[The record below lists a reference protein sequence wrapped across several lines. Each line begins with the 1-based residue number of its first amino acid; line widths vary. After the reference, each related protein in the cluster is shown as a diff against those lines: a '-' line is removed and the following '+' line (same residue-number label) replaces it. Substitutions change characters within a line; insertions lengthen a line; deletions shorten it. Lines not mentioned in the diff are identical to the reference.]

1 MAMNNRV
8 LSIEIGNSFTK
19 ICEMDYKVKKP
30 KVYKVLTVETPEGIV
45 VDGMLQPTQEYA
57 DRMVNAL
64 GTNGI
69 RTKKVIF
76 TISSTRVA
84 SREVQIPN
92 VKASKIEALVK
103 TNANEY
109 FPVDLT
115 QYEIG
120 HYLAG
125 GLTENGKLRVMAL
138 AVPKA
143 LLDSYYQLAQMCSWE
158 VECFDYS
165 SNSLYQILRDEKS
178 EKVTMVIKIDE
189 NSTIVTVLS
198 AGKVLLQRTVAYGVQ
213 DAIDT
218 MIASGA
224 YAVNDPMSAV
234 ERFQKK
240 TCLNRVLHPGDKVW
254 EENAGRWED
263 EDAGNVEVTEA
274 RQKITASLEPLI
286 VGVSRVIDF
295 YDSRN
300 SENPIEKSYVTGL
313 GGSFSGMSK
322 LFTNCLER
330 KVHTLSEMDD
340 KIGMSKAIRS
350 TRPAAYISCLGAVL
364 APVGLIDK
372 STQKSKGLTVVS
384 GTNYTFV
391 SVAVLVLGVILSI
404 AMAATS
410 VTRYLGNVA
419 QNVYLQNRVQELQP
433 AQAVYNDYLAAEAQY
448 DKYTYLYAYTQTP
461 NENLVE
467 FINELEQI
475 LPDSFYTNSFSSD
488 QTGISMSVTVEG
500 KAAAARTILNIRNMQ
515 SIDDVEI
522 SNITDSKDETGTSIV
537 TFSITGSYKVLGVIL
552 SIAMAATSVT
562 RYLGN
567 VAQNVYLQ
575 NRVQELQPAQ
585 AVYNDYLAAEAQYD
599 KYTYLYAYT
608 QTPNEN
614 LVEFINELE
623 QILPDSFYTNSFS
636 SDQTGIS
643 MSVTVEGKAA
653 AARTILNIRNMQSID
668 DVEISNITDSKD
680 ETGTSIV
687 TFSITGSYKELTDE
701 TEESGEAQADTQ
713 TAQ

>member
-19 ICEMDYKVKKP
+19 ICEIDYKVKKP
-30 KVYKVLTVETPEGIV
+30 KVYKVLTVETPEGVV

-57 DRMVNAL
+57 DHLVNAL

-103 TNANEY
+103 TNANDY

-125 GLTENGKLRVMAL
+125 GLTEEGKLRVMAL

-143 LLDSYYQLAQMCSWE
+143 LLDSYYQLAQMCGWE

-178 EKVTMVIKIDE
+178 EKVTMMIKIDE

-213 DAIDT
+213 DAIET

-240 TCLNRVLHPGDKVW
+240 TCLNRVLHQGDKVW

-263 EDAGNVEVTEA
+263 EDAGNVEVTAA

-300 SENPIEKSYVTGL
+300 GDTPIERTYVTGL

-330 KVHTLSEMDD
+330 KVHTLSDMDD

-372 STQKSKGLTVVS
+372 SQQKAKGMTVVS

-404 AMAATS
+404 AMAVTS
-410 VTRYLGNVA
+410 LTRYFGTVAENVA
-419 QNVYLQNRVQELQP
+419 LQARVEELQP
-433 AQAVYNDYLAAEAQY
+433 AQAVYNEYLSAAAQY
-448 DKYTYLYAYTQTP
+448 DKYKYLYEYTENP

-475 LPDSFYTNSFSSD
+475 LPSSFWTNSFSSD
-488 QTGISMSVTVEG
+488 MEGISMSVTVEG
-500 KAAAARTILNIRNMQ
+500 KAAAARTILNIRNME
-515 SIDDVEI
+515 SIEDVQI
-522 SNITDSKDETGTSIV
+522 SNITDTQNELGESAV
-537 TFSITGSYKVLGVIL
+537 TFSITG
-552 SIAMAATSVT
+552 
-562 RYLGN
+562 
-567 VAQNVYLQ
+567 
-575 NRVQELQPAQ
+575 
-585 AVYNDYLAAEAQYD
+585 
-599 KYTYLYAYT
+599 TYADIHADT
-608 QTPNEN
+608 EETE
-614 LVEFINELE
+614 
-623 QILPDSFYTNSFS
+623 S
-636 SDQTGIS
+636 TGD
-643 MSVTVEGKAA
+643 T
-653 AARTILNIRNMQSID
+653 
-668 DVEISNITDSKD
+668 
-680 ETGTSIV
+680 TGT
-687 TFSITGSYKELTDE
+687 
-701 TEESGEAQADTQ
+701 

>member
-19 ICEMDYKVKKP
+19 ICEIDYKVKKP
-30 KVYKVLTVETPEGIV
+30 KVYKVLTVETPEGVV

-57 DRMVNAL
+57 DHLVNAL

-69 RTKKVIF
+69 HTRRVIF

-92 VKASKIEALVK
+92 VKANKIEALVK
-103 TNANEY
+103 TNANDY

-125 GLTENGKLRVMAL
+125 GLTEEGKLRVMAL

-143 LLDSYYQLAQMCSWE
+143 LLDSYYQLAQMCGWE

-178 EKVTMVIKIDE
+178 EKVTMMIKIDE

-213 DAIDT
+213 DAIET

-240 TCLNRVLHPGDKVW
+240 TCLNRVLHQGDKLW

-263 EDAGNVEVTEA
+263 EDAGNVEVTAA
-274 RQKITASLEPLI
+274 RQKITSSLEPLI

-300 SENPIEKSYVTGL
+300 SNTPIERTYVTGL

-330 KVHTLSEMDD
+330 KVHTLSDMDD

-372 STQKSKGLTVVS
+372 SQQKGKGMTVVS

-404 AMAATS
+404 AMAVTS
-410 VTRYLGNVA
+410 LTRYFGTVAENVA
-419 QNVYLQNRVQELQP
+419 LQARVEELQP
-433 AQAVYNDYLAAEAQY
+433 AQTVYNEYLSAAAQY
-448 DKYTYLYAYTQTP
+448 DKYKYLYEYTENP

-475 LPDSFYTNSFSSD
+475 LPDSFYTDSFSSD
-488 QTGISMSVTVEG
+488 QTGISMTVNVEG
-500 KAAAARTILNIRNMQ
+500 KAAAARTILNIRNME
-515 SIDDVEI
+515 SIEDVQI
-522 SNITDSKDETGTSIV
+522 SNITDNQDEMGGSWVMFSMTGTYRELSDEIEETG
-537 TFSITGSYKVLGVIL
+537 
-552 SIAMAATSVT
+552 
-562 RYLGN
+562 
-567 VAQNVYLQ
+567 
-575 NRVQELQPAQ
+575 E
-585 AVYNDYLAAEAQYD
+585 
-599 KYTYLYAYT
+599 
-608 QTPNEN
+608 
-614 LVEFINELE
+614 
-623 QILPDSFYTNSFS
+623 
-636 SDQTGIS
+636 
-643 MSVTVEGKAA
+643 TVES
-653 AARTILNIRNMQSID
+653 TQS
-668 DVEISNITDSKD
+668 V
-680 ETGTSIV
+680 
-687 TFSITGSYKELTDE
+687 
-701 TEESGEAQADTQ
+701 Q
-713 TAQ
+713 

>member
-1 MAMNNRV
+1 MNNRV

-19 ICEMDYKVKKP
+19 ICEIDYKVKKP
-30 KVYKVLTVETPEGIV
+30 KVYKVLTVETPEGVV

-57 DRMVNAL
+57 DHLVNAL

-69 RTKKVIF
+69 RTKKVLF

-92 VKASKIEALVK
+92 VKANKIEALVK
-103 TNANEY
+103 TNANDY

-125 GLTENGKLRVMAL
+125 GLTEEGKLRVMAL

-143 LLDSYYQLAQMCSWE
+143 LLNSYYQLAQMCGWE

-178 EKVTMVIKIDE
+178 EKVTMMIKIDE

-213 DAIDT
+213 DAIET

-240 TCLNRVLHPGDKVW
+240 TCLNRVLHQGDKVW

-263 EDAGNVEVTEA
+263 EDAGNVEVTAA

-300 SENPIEKSYVTGL
+300 GDTPIERTYVTGL

-330 KVHTLSEMDD
+330 KVHTLSDMED

-372 STQKSKGLTVVS
+372 SQQKAKGMTVVS

-404 AMAATS
+404 AMAVTS
-410 VTRYLGNVA
+410 LTRYFGTVAENVA
-419 QNVYLQNRVQELQP
+419 LQARVEELQP
-433 AQAVYNDYLAAEAQY
+433 AQAVYNDYLATAAQY
-448 DKYTYLYAYTQTP
+448 DKYQYLYEYTENP

-475 LPDSFYTNSFSSD
+475 LPSSFWTNSFSSD
-488 QTGISMSVTVEG
+488 QEGISMSVTVTG
-500 KAAAARTILNIRNMQ
+500 KEAAARTILNIRNMQ
-515 SIDDVEI
+515 SIEDVQI
-522 SNITDSKDETGTSIV
+522 SNITDTQNELGESAV
-537 TFSITGSYKVLGVIL
+537 TFSITGTYADIHADSEEAENTGD
-552 SIAMAATSVT
+552 AA
-562 RYLGN
+562 
-567 VAQNVYLQ
+567 
-575 NRVQELQPAQ
+575 
-585 AVYNDYLAAEAQYD
+585 
-599 KYTYLYAYT
+599 
-608 QTPNEN
+608 
-614 LVEFINELE
+614 
-623 QILPDSFYTNSFS
+623 
-636 SDQTGIS
+636 
-643 MSVTVEGKAA
+643 
-653 AARTILNIRNMQSID
+653 
-668 DVEISNITDSKD
+668 
-680 ETGTSIV
+680 GT
-687 TFSITGSYKELTDE
+687 
-701 TEESGEAQADTQ
+701 

>member
-8 LSIEIGNSFTK
+8 LSIEISNSFTK
-19 ICEMDYKVKKP
+19 ICEIDYKVKKP
-30 KVYKVLTVETPEGIV
+30 KVYKVLTVETPEGVV

-57 DRMVNAL
+57 DHLVNAL

-69 RTKKVIF
+69 HTKRVIF

-92 VKASKIEALVK
+92 VKANKIEALVK
-103 TNANEY
+103 TNANDY

-125 GLTENGKLRVMAL
+125 GLTEEGKLRVMAL

-143 LLDSYYQLAQMCSWE
+143 LLDSYYQLAQMCGWE

-165 SNSLYQILRDEKS
+165 SNSLYQILRDEKT
-178 EKVTMVIKIDE
+178 ETVTMMIKIDE

-213 DAIDT
+213 DAIET

-240 TCLNRVLHPGDKVW
+240 TCLNRVLHQGDKLW

-263 EDAGNVEVTEA
+263 EDAGNVEVTAA
-274 RQKITASLEPLI
+274 RQKITSSLEPLI

-300 SENPIEKSYVTGL
+300 GDNPIQKTFVTGL

-330 KVHTLSEMDD
+330 KVHTLSDMED

-372 STQKSKGLTVVS
+372 SQQKAKGMTVVS

-404 AMAATS
+404 AMAVTS
-410 VTRYLGNVA
+410 LTRYFGTVAENVA
-419 QNVYLQNRVQELQP
+419 LQERVEELQP
-433 AQAVYNDYLAAEAQY
+433 AQTVYNEYLSAAAQY
-448 DKYTYLYAYTQTP
+448 DKYKYLYEYTENP

-475 LPDSFYTNSFSSD
+475 LPDSFYTDSFSSD
-488 QTGISMSVTVEG
+488 QTGISMTVNVEG
-500 KAAAARTILNIRNMQ
+500 KAAAARTILNIRNME
-515 SIDDVEI
+515 SIEDVQI
-522 SNITDSKDETGTSIV
+522 SNITDNQDEMGGSWVMFSMTGT
-537 TFSITGSYKVLGVIL
+537 YREL
-552 SIAMAATSVT
+552 S
-562 RYLGN
+562 
-567 VAQNVYLQ
+567 
-575 NRVQELQPAQ
+575 
-585 AVYNDYLAAEAQYD
+585 
-599 KYTYLYAYT
+599 
-608 QTPNEN
+608 
-614 LVEFINELE
+614 
-623 QILPDSFYTNSFS
+623 
-636 SDQTGIS
+636 
-643 MSVTVEGKAA
+643 
-653 AARTILNIRNMQSID
+653 
-668 DVEISNITDSKD
+668 
-680 ETGTSIV
+680 
-687 TFSITGSYKELTDE
+687 DE
-701 TEESGEAQADTQ
+701 TEETGETVESTQ
-713 TAQ
+713 SVQ

>member
-1 MAMNNRV
+1 MNNRV

-19 ICEMDYKVKKP
+19 ICEIDYKVKKP

-57 DRMVNAL
+57 DQLVNAL

-69 RTKKVIF
+69 HTRRVIF

-92 VKASKIEALVK
+92 VKANKIEALVK
-103 TNANEY
+103 TNANDY

-125 GLTENGKLRVMAL
+125 GLTEDGKLRVMAL

-143 LLDSYYQLAQMCSWE
+143 LLNSYYQLAQMCGWE

-165 SNSLYQILRDEKS
+165 SNSLYQILRDEKT
-178 EKVTMVIKIDE
+178 ETVTMMIKIDE
-189 NSTIVTVLS
+189 NNTIVTVLS

-213 DAIDT
+213 DAIET
-218 MIASGA
+218 MIASGV

-240 TCLNRVLHPGDKVW
+240 TCLNRVLHQGDKLW

-263 EDAGNVEVTEA
+263 EDAGNVEVTAA
-274 RQKITASLEPLI
+274 RQKITSSLEPLI

-300 SENPIEKSYVTGL
+300 GDNPIQKTFVTGL

-330 KVHTLSEMDD
+330 KVHTLSDMED

-372 STQKSKGLTVVS
+372 SQQKAKGMTVVS

-404 AMAATS
+404 AMAVTS
-410 VTRYLGNVA
+410 LTRYFGTVAENVA
-419 QNVYLQNRVQELQP
+419 LQARVEELQP
-433 AQAVYNDYLAAEAQY
+433 AQAVYNEYLSTAAQY
-448 DKYTYLYAYTQTP
+448 DKYKYLYEYTENP

-475 LPDSFYTNSFSSD
+475 LPDSFYTDSFSSD
-488 QTGISMSVTVEG
+488 QTGISMTVNVEG
-500 KAAAARTILNIRNMQ
+500 KAAAARTILNIRNME
-515 SIDDVEI
+515 SIEDVQI
-522 SNITDSKDETGTSIV
+522 SNITDNQDEMGGSWVMFSMTGT
-537 TFSITGSYKVLGVIL
+537 YREL
-552 SIAMAATSVT
+552 S
-562 RYLGN
+562 
-567 VAQNVYLQ
+567 
-575 NRVQELQPAQ
+575 
-585 AVYNDYLAAEAQYD
+585 
-599 KYTYLYAYT
+599 
-608 QTPNEN
+608 
-614 LVEFINELE
+614 
-623 QILPDSFYTNSFS
+623 
-636 SDQTGIS
+636 
-643 MSVTVEGKAA
+643 
-653 AARTILNIRNMQSID
+653 
-668 DVEISNITDSKD
+668 
-680 ETGTSIV
+680 
-687 TFSITGSYKELTDE
+687 DE
-701 TEESGEAQADTQ
+701 TEETGETVESTQ
-713 TAQ
+713 SVQ

>member
-19 ICEMDYKVKKP
+19 ICEIDYKVKKP
-30 KVYKVLTVETPEGIV
+30 KVYKVLTVETPEGVV

-57 DRMVNAL
+57 DHLVNAL

-69 RTKKVIF
+69 RTKRVIF

-103 TNANEY
+103 TNANDY

-125 GLTENGKLRVMAL
+125 GLTEEGKLRVMAL

-143 LLDSYYQLAQMCSWE
+143 LLDSYYQLAQMCGWE

-178 EKVTMVIKIDE
+178 EKVTMMIKIDE

-213 DAIDT
+213 DAIET

-240 TCLNRVLHPGDKVW
+240 TCLNRVLHQGDKLW

-263 EDAGNVEVTEA
+263 EDAGNVEVTAA
-274 RQKITASLEPLI
+274 RQKITSSLEPLI

-300 SENPIEKSYVTGL
+300 SNTPIERTYVTGL

-330 KVHTLSEMDD
+330 KVHTLSDMDD

-372 STQKSKGLTVVS
+372 SQQKAKGMTVVS

-404 AMAATS
+404 AMAVTS
-410 VTRYLGNVA
+410 MTRYFGTVAENVA
-419 QNVYLQNRVQELQP
+419 LQARVEELQP
-433 AQAVYNDYLAAEAQY
+433 AQTVYNEYLSTAAQY
-448 DKYTYLYAYTQTP
+448 DKYKYLYEYTENP

-475 LPDSFYTNSFSSD
+475 LPSSFWTNSFSSD
-488 QTGISMSVTVEG
+488 MEGISMSVTVEG
-500 KAAAARTILNIRNMQ
+500 KAAAARTILNIRNME
-515 SIDDVEI
+515 SIEDVQI
-522 SNITDSKDETGTSIV
+522 SNITDTQNELGESAV
-537 TFSITGSYKVLGVIL
+537 TFSITG
-552 SIAMAATSVT
+552 
-562 RYLGN
+562 
-567 VAQNVYLQ
+567 
-575 NRVQELQPAQ
+575 
-585 AVYNDYLAAEAQYD
+585 
-599 KYTYLYAYT
+599 TYADIHADT
-608 QTPNEN
+608 EETE
-614 LVEFINELE
+614 
-623 QILPDSFYTNSFS
+623 S
-636 SDQTGIS
+636 TGD
-643 MSVTVEGKAA
+643 T
-653 AARTILNIRNMQSID
+653 
-668 DVEISNITDSKD
+668 
-680 ETGTSIV
+680 TGT
-687 TFSITGSYKELTDE
+687 
-701 TEESGEAQADTQ
+701 

>member
-19 ICEMDYKVKKP
+19 ICEIDYKVKKP
-30 KVYKVLTVETPEGIV
+30 KVYKVLTVETPEGVV

-57 DRMVNAL
+57 DHLVNAL

-92 VKASKIEALVK
+92 VKANKIEALVK
-103 TNANEY
+103 TNANDY

-125 GLTENGKLRVMAL
+125 GLTEDGKLRVMAL

-143 LLDSYYQLAQMCSWE
+143 LLNSYYQLAQMCGWE

-178 EKVTMVIKIDE
+178 EKVTMMIKIDE
-189 NSTIVTVLS
+189 NNTIVTVLS

-213 DAIDT
+213 DAIET

-240 TCLNRVLHPGDKVW
+240 TCLNRVLHPGDKLW

-263 EDAGNVEVTEA
+263 EDAGNVEVTAA
-274 RQKITASLEPLI
+274 RQKITSTLEPLI
-286 VGVSRVIDF
+286 VGVNRVIDF

-300 SENPIEKSYVTGL
+300 GDTPIERTYVTGL

-330 KVHTLSEMDD
+330 KVHTLSDMDD

-372 STQKSKGLTVVS
+372 NQQKAKGMTVVS

-404 AMAATS
+404 AMAVTS
-410 VTRYLGNVA
+410 LTRYFGTVAENVA
-419 QNVYLQNRVQELQP
+419 LQARVEELQP
-433 AQAVYNDYLAAEAQY
+433 AQTVYNEYLSAAAQY
-448 DKYTYLYAYTQTP
+448 DKYKYLYEYTENP

-475 LPDSFYTNSFSSD
+475 LPSSFWTNSFSSD
-488 QTGISMSVTVEG
+488 MEGISMSVTVEG
-500 KAAAARTILNIRNMQ
+500 KAAAARTILNIRNME
-515 SIDDVEI
+515 SIEDVQI
-522 SNITDSKDETGTSIV
+522 SNITDTQNELGESAV
-537 TFSITGSYKVLGVIL
+537 TFSITG
-552 SIAMAATSVT
+552 
-562 RYLGN
+562 
-567 VAQNVYLQ
+567 
-575 NRVQELQPAQ
+575 
-585 AVYNDYLAAEAQYD
+585 
-599 KYTYLYAYT
+599 TYADIHADT
-608 QTPNEN
+608 EETE
-614 LVEFINELE
+614 
-623 QILPDSFYTNSFS
+623 S
-636 SDQTGIS
+636 TGD
-643 MSVTVEGKAA
+643 T
-653 AARTILNIRNMQSID
+653 
-668 DVEISNITDSKD
+668 
-680 ETGTSIV
+680 TGT
-687 TFSITGSYKELTDE
+687 
-701 TEESGEAQADTQ
+701 

>member
-1 MAMNNRV
+1 MNNRV

-19 ICEMDYKVKKP
+19 ICEIDYKVKKP
-30 KVYKVLTVETPEGIV
+30 KVYKVLTVETPEGVV

-57 DRMVNAL
+57 DHLVNAL

-69 RTKKVIF
+69 RTKRVIF

-92 VKASKIEALVK
+92 VKANKIEALVK
-103 TNANEY
+103 TNANDY

-125 GLTENGKLRVMAL
+125 GLTEEGKLRVMAL

-143 LLDSYYQLAQMCSWE
+143 LLDSYYQLAQMCGWE

-178 EKVTMVIKIDE
+178 EKVTMMIKIDE

-213 DAIDT
+213 DAIET

-240 TCLNRVLHPGDKVW
+240 TCLNRVLHQGDKLW

-263 EDAGNVEVTEA
+263 EDAGNVEVTAA
-274 RQKITASLEPLI
+274 RQKITSSLEPLI

-300 SENPIEKSYVTGL
+300 SNTPIERTYVTGL

-372 STQKSKGLTVVS
+372 SQQKGKGMTVVS

-404 AMAATS
+404 AMAVTS
-410 VTRYLGNVA
+410 LTRYFGTVAENVA
-419 QNVYLQNRVQELQP
+419 LQARVEELQP
-433 AQAVYNDYLAAEAQY
+433 AQAVYNDYLATAAQY
-448 DKYTYLYAYTQTP
+448 DKYQYLYEYTENP

-475 LPDSFYTNSFSSD
+475 LPSSFWTNSFSSD
-488 QTGISMSVTVEG
+488 MEGISMSVTVEG
-500 KAAAARTILNIRNMQ
+500 KAAAARTILNIRNME
-515 SIDDVEI
+515 SIEDVQI
-522 SNITDSKDETGTSIV
+522 SNITDAQNELGESAV
-537 TFSITGSYKVLGVIL
+537 TFSITGTYADIHADSEEAENTGD
-552 SIAMAATSVT
+552 AA
-562 RYLGN
+562 
-567 VAQNVYLQ
+567 
-575 NRVQELQPAQ
+575 
-585 AVYNDYLAAEAQYD
+585 
-599 KYTYLYAYT
+599 
-608 QTPNEN
+608 
-614 LVEFINELE
+614 
-623 QILPDSFYTNSFS
+623 
-636 SDQTGIS
+636 
-643 MSVTVEGKAA
+643 
-653 AARTILNIRNMQSID
+653 
-668 DVEISNITDSKD
+668 
-680 ETGTSIV
+680 GT
-687 TFSITGSYKELTDE
+687 
-701 TEESGEAQADTQ
+701 

>member
-19 ICEMDYKVKKP
+19 ICEIDYKVKKP
-30 KVYKVLTVETPEGIV
+30 KVYKVLTVETPEGVV

-57 DRMVNAL
+57 DHLVNAL

-69 RTKKVIF
+69 RTKRVIF

-92 VKASKIEALVK
+92 VKANKIEALVK
-103 TNANEY
+103 TNANDY

-125 GLTENGKLRVMAL
+125 GLTEEGKLRVMAL

-143 LLDSYYQLAQMCSWE
+143 LLNSYYQLAQMCGWE

-178 EKVTMVIKIDE
+178 EKVTMMIKIDE

-213 DAIDT
+213 DAIET

-240 TCLNRVLHPGDKVW
+240 TCLNRVLHPGDKLW

-263 EDAGNVEVTEA
+263 EDAGNAEVTAA
-274 RQKITASLEPLI
+274 RQKITSSLEPLI

-300 SENPIEKSYVTGL
+300 SDTPIERTYVTGL

-330 KVHTLSEMDD
+330 KVHTLSDMDD

-372 STQKSKGLTVVS
+372 STQKAKGLTVVS

-404 AMAATS
+404 AMAVTS
-410 VTRYLGNVA
+410 MTRYFGTVAENVA
-419 QNVYLQNRVQELQP
+419 LQARVEELQP
-433 AQAVYNDYLAAEAQY
+433 AQTVYNEYLSAAAQY
-448 DKYTYLYAYTQTP
+448 DKYKYLYEYTENP

-475 LPDSFYTNSFSSD
+475 LPSSFWTNSFSSD
-488 QTGISMSVTVEG
+488 MEGISMSVTVEG
-500 KAAAARTILNIRNMQ
+500 KAAAARTILNIRNME
-515 SIDDVEI
+515 SIEDVQI
-522 SNITDSKDETGTSIV
+522 SNITDAQNELGESAV
-537 TFSITGSYKVLGVIL
+537 TFSITGTYADIHADSEEAENTGD
-552 SIAMAATSVT
+552 AA
-562 RYLGN
+562 
-567 VAQNVYLQ
+567 
-575 NRVQELQPAQ
+575 
-585 AVYNDYLAAEAQYD
+585 
-599 KYTYLYAYT
+599 
-608 QTPNEN
+608 
-614 LVEFINELE
+614 
-623 QILPDSFYTNSFS
+623 
-636 SDQTGIS
+636 
-643 MSVTVEGKAA
+643 
-653 AARTILNIRNMQSID
+653 
-668 DVEISNITDSKD
+668 
-680 ETGTSIV
+680 GT
-687 TFSITGSYKELTDE
+687 
-701 TEESGEAQADTQ
+701 

>member
-19 ICEMDYKVKKP
+19 ICEIDYKVKKP
-30 KVYKVLTVETPEGIV
+30 KVYKVLTVETPEGVV

-57 DRMVNAL
+57 DHLVNAL

-69 RTKKVIF
+69 HTRRVIF

-103 TNANEY
+103 TNANDY

-125 GLTENGKLRVMAL
+125 GLTEEGKLRVMAL

-143 LLDSYYQLAQMCSWE
+143 LLNSYYQLAQMCGWE

-178 EKVTMVIKIDE
+178 EKVTMMIKIDE

-213 DAIDT
+213 DAIET

-240 TCLNRVLHPGDKVW
+240 TCLNRVLHQGDKLW

-263 EDAGNVEVTEA
+263 EDAGNVEVTAA

-300 SENPIEKSYVTGL
+300 SDTPIERTYVTGL

-330 KVHTLSEMDD
+330 KVHTLSDMDD

-372 STQKSKGLTVVS
+372 STQKAKGLTVVS

-404 AMAATS
+404 AMAVTS
-410 VTRYLGNVA
+410 LTRYFGTVAENVA
-419 QNVYLQNRVQELQP
+419 LQARVEELQP
-433 AQAVYNDYLAAEAQY
+433 AQTVYNEYLSAAAQY
-448 DKYTYLYAYTQTP
+448 DKYKYLYEYTENP

-475 LPDSFYTNSFSSD
+475 LPDSFYTDSFSSD
-488 QTGISMSVTVEG
+488 QTGISMTVNVEG
-500 KAAAARTILNIRNMQ
+500 KAAAARTILNIRNME
-515 SIDDVEI
+515 SIEDVQI
-522 SNITDSKDETGTSIV
+522 SNITDNQDEMGGSWVMFSMTGT
-537 TFSITGSYKVLGVIL
+537 YREL
-552 SIAMAATSVT
+552 S
-562 RYLGN
+562 
-567 VAQNVYLQ
+567 
-575 NRVQELQPAQ
+575 
-585 AVYNDYLAAEAQYD
+585 
-599 KYTYLYAYT
+599 
-608 QTPNEN
+608 
-614 LVEFINELE
+614 
-623 QILPDSFYTNSFS
+623 
-636 SDQTGIS
+636 
-643 MSVTVEGKAA
+643 
-653 AARTILNIRNMQSID
+653 
-668 DVEISNITDSKD
+668 
-680 ETGTSIV
+680 
-687 TFSITGSYKELTDE
+687 DE
-701 TEESGEAQADTQ
+701 TEETGETVESTQ
-713 TAQ
+713 SVQ

>member
-1 MAMNNRV
+1 MNNRV
-8 LSIEIGNSFTK
+8 LSIEISNSFTK
-19 ICEMDYKVKKP
+19 ICEIDYKVKKP
-30 KVYKVLTVETPEGIV
+30 KVYKVLTVETPEGVV

-57 DRMVNAL
+57 DHLVNAL

-69 RTKKVIF
+69 HTKRVIF

-92 VKASKIEALVK
+92 VKANKIEALVK
-103 TNANEY
+103 ANANDY

-125 GLTENGKLRVMAL
+125 GLTEEGKLRVMAL

-143 LLDSYYQLAQMCSWE
+143 LLNSYYQLAQMCGWE

-178 EKVTMVIKIDE
+178 EKVTMMIKIDE

-213 DAIDT
+213 DAIET

-240 TCLNRVLHPGDKVW
+240 TCLNRVLHQGDKVW

-263 EDAGNVEVTEA
+263 EDAGNVEVTAA

-300 SENPIEKSYVTGL
+300 GDTPIERTYVTGL

-330 KVHTLSEMDD
+330 KVHTLSDMED

-372 STQKSKGLTVVS
+372 SQQKTKGMTVVS

-404 AMAATS
+404 AMAVTS
-410 VTRYLGNVA
+410 LTRYFGTVAENVA
-419 QNVYLQNRVQELQP
+419 LQARVEELQP
-433 AQAVYNDYLAAEAQY
+433 AQTVYNEYLSTAAQY
-448 DKYTYLYAYTQTP
+448 DKNKYLYEYTENP

-475 LPDSFYTNSFSSD
+475 LPSSFWTNSFSSD
-488 QTGISMSVTVEG
+488 MEGISMSVTVEG
-500 KAAAARTILNIRNMQ
+500 KAAAARTILNIRNME
-515 SIDDVEI
+515 SIEDVQI
-522 SNITDSKDETGTSIV
+522 SNITDTQNELGESAV
-537 TFSITGSYKVLGVIL
+537 TFSITG
-552 SIAMAATSVT
+552 
-562 RYLGN
+562 
-567 VAQNVYLQ
+567 
-575 NRVQELQPAQ
+575 
-585 AVYNDYLAAEAQYD
+585 
-599 KYTYLYAYT
+599 TYADIHADT
-608 QTPNEN
+608 EETE
-614 LVEFINELE
+614 
-623 QILPDSFYTNSFS
+623 S
-636 SDQTGIS
+636 TGD
-643 MSVTVEGKAA
+643 T
-653 AARTILNIRNMQSID
+653 
-668 DVEISNITDSKD
+668 
-680 ETGTSIV
+680 TGT
-687 TFSITGSYKELTDE
+687 
-701 TEESGEAQADTQ
+701 

>member
-1 MAMNNRV
+1 MNNRV

-19 ICEMDYKVKKP
+19 ICEIDYKVKKP
-30 KVYKVLTVETPEGIV
+30 KVYKVLTVETPEGVV

-57 DRMVNAL
+57 DHLVNAL

-69 RTKKVIF
+69 RTKRVIF

-92 VKASKIEALVK
+92 VKANKIEALVK
-103 TNANEY
+103 TNANDY

-125 GLTENGKLRVMAL
+125 GLTEEGKLRVMAL

-143 LLDSYYQLAQMCSWE
+143 LLNSYYQLAQMCGWE

-178 EKVTMVIKIDE
+178 EKVTMMIKIDE

-213 DAIDT
+213 DAIET

-240 TCLNRVLHPGDKVW
+240 TCLNRVLHPGDKLW

-263 EDAGNVEVTEA
+263 EDAGNAEVTAA
-274 RQKITASLEPLI
+274 RQKITSSLEPLI

-300 SENPIEKSYVTGL
+300 SDTPIERTYVTGL

-330 KVHTLSEMDD
+330 KVHTLSDMDD

-372 STQKSKGLTVVS
+372 STQKAKGLTVVS

-404 AMAATS
+404 AMAVTS
-410 VTRYLGNVA
+410 MTRYFGTVAENVT
-419 QNVYLQNRVQELQP
+419 LQARVEELQP
-433 AQAVYNDYLAAEAQY
+433 AQTVYNEYLSTAAQY
-448 DKYTYLYAYTQTP
+448 DKYKYLYEYTENP

-475 LPDSFYTNSFSSD
+475 LPSSFWTNSFSSD
-488 QTGISMSVTVEG
+488 MEGISMSVTVEG
-500 KAAAARTILNIRNMQ
+500 KAAAARTILNIRNME
-515 SIDDVEI
+515 SIEDVQI
-522 SNITDSKDETGTSIV
+522 SNITDTQNELGESAV
-537 TFSITGSYKVLGVIL
+537 TFSITG
-552 SIAMAATSVT
+552 
-562 RYLGN
+562 
-567 VAQNVYLQ
+567 
-575 NRVQELQPAQ
+575 
-585 AVYNDYLAAEAQYD
+585 
-599 KYTYLYAYT
+599 TYADIHADT
-608 QTPNEN
+608 EETE
-614 LVEFINELE
+614 
-623 QILPDSFYTNSFS
+623 S
-636 SDQTGIS
+636 TGD
-643 MSVTVEGKAA
+643 T
-653 AARTILNIRNMQSID
+653 
-668 DVEISNITDSKD
+668 
-680 ETGTSIV
+680 TGT
-687 TFSITGSYKELTDE
+687 
-701 TEESGEAQADTQ
+701 

>member
-1 MAMNNRV
+1 MNNRV
-8 LSIEIGNSFTK
+8 LSIEISNSFTK
-19 ICEMDYKVKKP
+19 ICEIDYKVKKP
-30 KVYKVLTVETPEGIV
+30 KVYKVLTVETPEGVV

-57 DRMVNAL
+57 DHLVNAL

-69 RTKKVIF
+69 HTKRVIF

-92 VKASKIEALVK
+92 VKANKIEALVK
-103 TNANEY
+103 TNANDY

-125 GLTENGKLRVMAL
+125 GLTEEGKLRVMAL

-143 LLDSYYQLAQMCSWE
+143 LLDSYYQLAQMCGWE

-178 EKVTMVIKIDE
+178 EKVTMMIKIDE
-189 NSTIVTVLS
+189 NNTIVTVLS

-213 DAIDT
+213 DAIET

-240 TCLNRVLHPGDKVW
+240 TCLNRVLHQGDKLW

-263 EDAGNVEVTEA
+263 EDAGNVEVTAA
-274 RQKITASLEPLI
+274 RQKITSTLEPLI
-286 VGVSRVIDF
+286 VGVNRVIDF

-300 SENPIEKSYVTGL
+300 GDTPIERTYVTGL

-330 KVHTLSEMDD
+330 KVHTLSDMED

-372 STQKSKGLTVVS
+372 NQQKAKGMTVVS

-404 AMAATS
+404 AMAVTS
-410 VTRYLGNVA
+410 LTRYFGTVAENVA
-419 QNVYLQNRVQELQP
+419 LQARVEELQP
-433 AQAVYNDYLAAEAQY
+433 AQTVYNEYLSTAAQY
-448 DKYTYLYAYTQTP
+448 DKYKYLYEYTENP

-475 LPDSFYTNSFSSD
+475 LPSSFWTNSFSSD
-488 QTGISMSVTVEG
+488 MEGISMSVTVEG
-500 KAAAARTILNIRNMQ
+500 KAAAARTILNIRNME
-515 SIDDVEI
+515 SIEDVQI
-522 SNITDSKDETGTSIV
+522 SNITDAQNELGESAV
-537 TFSITGSYKVLGVIL
+537 TFSITG
-552 SIAMAATSVT
+552 
-562 RYLGN
+562 
-567 VAQNVYLQ
+567 
-575 NRVQELQPAQ
+575 
-585 AVYNDYLAAEAQYD
+585 
-599 KYTYLYAYT
+599 TYADIHADT
-608 QTPNEN
+608 EETE
-614 LVEFINELE
+614 
-623 QILPDSFYTNSFS
+623 S
-636 SDQTGIS
+636 TGD
-643 MSVTVEGKAA
+643 T
-653 AARTILNIRNMQSID
+653 
-668 DVEISNITDSKD
+668 
-680 ETGTSIV
+680 TGT
-687 TFSITGSYKELTDE
+687 
-701 TEESGEAQADTQ
+701 

>member
-1 MAMNNRV
+1 MNNRV

-19 ICEMDYKVKKP
+19 ICEIDYKVKKP
-30 KVYKVLTVETPEGIV
+30 KVYKVLTVETPEGVV

-57 DRMVNAL
+57 DHLVNAL

-103 TNANEY
+103 TNANDY

-125 GLTENGKLRVMAL
+125 GLTEEGKLRVMAL

-143 LLDSYYQLAQMCSWE
+143 LLNSYYQLAQMCGWE

-178 EKVTMVIKIDE
+178 EKVTMMIKIDE

-213 DAIDT
+213 DAIET

-240 TCLNRVLHPGDKVW
+240 TCLNRVLHQGDKLW

-263 EDAGNVEVTEA
+263 EDAGNVEVTAA
-274 RQKITASLEPLI
+274 RQKITSSLEPLI

-300 SENPIEKSYVTGL
+300 SNTPIERTYVTGL

-330 KVHTLSEMDD
+330 KVHTLSDMDD

-372 STQKSKGLTVVS
+372 SQQKGKGMTVVS

-404 AMAATS
+404 AMAVTS
-410 VTRYLGNVA
+410 LTRYFGTVAENVA
-419 QNVYLQNRVQELQP
+419 LQARVEELQP
-433 AQAVYNDYLAAEAQY
+433 AQTVYNEYLSAAAQY
-448 DKYTYLYAYTQTP
+448 DKYKYLYEYTENP

-475 LPDSFYTNSFSSD
+475 LPDSFYTDSFSSD
-488 QTGISMSVTVEG
+488 QTGISMTVNVEG
-500 KAAAARTILNIRNMQ
+500 KAAAARTILKIRNME
-515 SIDDVEI
+515 SIEDVQI
-522 SNITDSKDETGTSIV
+522 SNITDNQDEMGGSWVMFSMTGT
-537 TFSITGSYKVLGVIL
+537 YREL
-552 SIAMAATSVT
+552 S
-562 RYLGN
+562 
-567 VAQNVYLQ
+567 
-575 NRVQELQPAQ
+575 
-585 AVYNDYLAAEAQYD
+585 
-599 KYTYLYAYT
+599 
-608 QTPNEN
+608 
-614 LVEFINELE
+614 
-623 QILPDSFYTNSFS
+623 
-636 SDQTGIS
+636 
-643 MSVTVEGKAA
+643 
-653 AARTILNIRNMQSID
+653 
-668 DVEISNITDSKD
+668 
-680 ETGTSIV
+680 
-687 TFSITGSYKELTDE
+687 DE
-701 TEESGEAQADTQ
+701 TEETGETVESTQ
-713 TAQ
+713 SVQ

>member
-1 MAMNNRV
+1 MNNRV

-19 ICEMDYKVKKP
+19 ICEIDYKVKKP
-30 KVYKVLTVETPEGIV
+30 KVYKVLTVETPEGVV

-57 DRMVNAL
+57 DHLVNAL

-103 TNANEY
+103 TNANDY

-125 GLTENGKLRVMAL
+125 GLTEEGKLRVMAL

-143 LLDSYYQLAQMCSWE
+143 LLNSYYQLAQMCGWE

-165 SNSLYQILRDEKS
+165 SNSLYQILRDEKT
-178 EKVTMVIKIDE
+178 ETVTMMIKIDE

-213 DAIDT
+213 DAIET

-240 TCLNRVLHPGDKVW
+240 TCLNRVLHQGDKLW

-263 EDAGNVEVTEA
+263 EDAGNVEVTAA

-300 SENPIEKSYVTGL
+300 GDTPIERTYVTGL

-330 KVHTLSEMDD
+330 KVHTLSDMDD

-372 STQKSKGLTVVS
+372 SQQKAKGMTVVS

-404 AMAATS
+404 AMAVTS
-410 VTRYLGNVA
+410 LTRYFGTVAENVA
-419 QNVYLQNRVQELQP
+419 LQARVEELQP
-433 AQAVYNDYLAAEAQY
+433 AQTVYNEYLSAAAQY
-448 DKYTYLYAYTQTP
+448 DKYKYLYEYTENP

-475 LPDSFYTNSFSSD
+475 LPDSFYTDSFSSD
-488 QTGISMSVTVEG
+488 QTGISMTVNVEG
-500 KAAAARTILNIRNMQ
+500 KAAAARTILNIRNME
-515 SIDDVEI
+515 SIEDVQI
-522 SNITDSKDETGTSIV
+522 SNITDNQDEMGGSWVMFSMIGT
-537 TFSITGSYKVLGVIL
+537 YREL
-552 SIAMAATSVT
+552 S
-562 RYLGN
+562 
-567 VAQNVYLQ
+567 
-575 NRVQELQPAQ
+575 
-585 AVYNDYLAAEAQYD
+585 
-599 KYTYLYAYT
+599 
-608 QTPNEN
+608 
-614 LVEFINELE
+614 
-623 QILPDSFYTNSFS
+623 
-636 SDQTGIS
+636 
-643 MSVTVEGKAA
+643 
-653 AARTILNIRNMQSID
+653 
-668 DVEISNITDSKD
+668 
-680 ETGTSIV
+680 
-687 TFSITGSYKELTDE
+687 DE
-701 TEESGEAQADTQ
+701 TEETGETVESTQ
-713 TAQ
+713 SVQ

>member
-8 LSIEIGNSFTK
+8 LSIEISNSFTK
-19 ICEMDYKVKKP
+19 ICEIDYKVKKP
-30 KVYKVLTVETPEGIV
+30 KVYKVLTVETPEGVV

-57 DRMVNAL
+57 DHLVNAL

-69 RTKKVIF
+69 RTKRVIF

-92 VKASKIEALVK
+92 VKANKIEALVK
-103 TNANEY
+103 TNANDY

-125 GLTENGKLRVMAL
+125 GLTEDGKLRVMAL

-143 LLDSYYQLAQMCSWE
+143 LLNSYYQLAQMCGWE

-165 SNSLYQILRDEKS
+165 SNSLYQILRDEKT
-178 EKVTMVIKIDE
+178 ETVTMMIKIDE

-213 DAIDT
+213 DAIET

-240 TCLNRVLHPGDKVW
+240 TCLNRVLHQGDKLW

-263 EDAGNVEVTEA
+263 EDAGNVEVTAA
-274 RQKITASLEPLI
+274 RQKITSSLETLI

-300 SENPIEKSYVTGL
+300 GDNPIQKTFVTGL

-330 KVHTLSEMDD
+330 KVHTLSDMED

-372 STQKSKGLTVVS
+372 SQQKTKGMTVVS

-404 AMAATS
+404 AMAVTS
-410 VTRYLGNVA
+410 LTRYFGTVAENVA
-419 QNVYLQNRVQELQP
+419 LQARVEELQP
-433 AQAVYNDYLAAEAQY
+433 AQTVYNDYLATAAQY
-448 DKYTYLYAYTQTP
+448 DKYQYLYEYTENP

-475 LPDSFYTNSFSSD
+475 LPSSFWTNSFSSD
-488 QTGISMSVTVEG
+488 MEGISMSVTVEG
-500 KAAAARTILNIRNMQ
+500 KAAAARTILNIRNME
-515 SIDDVEI
+515 SIEDVQI
-522 SNITDSKDETGTSIV
+522 SGITDSKDEAGKSTV
-537 TFSITGSYKVLGVIL
+537 TFSITGTYK
-552 SIAMAATSVT
+552 A
-562 RYLGN
+562 
-567 VAQNVYLQ
+567 
-575 NRVQELQPAQ
+575 
-585 AVYNDYLAAEAQYD
+585 
-599 KYTYLYAYT
+599 
-608 QTPNEN
+608 
-614 LVEFINELE
+614 
-623 QILPDSFYTNSFS
+623 
-636 SDQTGIS
+636 
-643 MSVTVEGKAA
+643 
-653 AARTILNIRNMQSID
+653 
-668 DVEISNITDSKD
+668 
-680 ETGTSIV
+680 
-687 TFSITGSYKELTDE
+687 LTDE
-701 TEESGEAQADTQ
+701 SAEQTDTLTVQ
-713 TAQ
+713 

>member
-8 LSIEIGNSFTK
+8 LSIEISNSFTK
-19 ICEMDYKVKKP
+19 ICEIDYKVKKP
-30 KVYKVLTVETPEGIV
+30 KVYKVLTVETPEGVV

-57 DRMVNAL
+57 DHLVNAL

-69 RTKKVIF
+69 HTKRVIF

-92 VKASKIEALVK
+92 VKANKIEALVK
-103 TNANEY
+103 TNANDY

-125 GLTENGKLRVMAL
+125 GLTEEGKLRVMAL

-143 LLDSYYQLAQMCSWE
+143 LLNSYYQLAQMCGWE

-165 SNSLYQILRDEKS
+165 SNSLYQILRDEKT
-178 EKVTMVIKIDE
+178 ETVTMMIKIDE

-213 DAIDT
+213 DAIET
-218 MIASGA
+218 MIASGV

-240 TCLNRVLHPGDKVW
+240 TCLNRVLHQGDKLW

-263 EDAGNVEVTEA
+263 EDAGNVEVTAA
-274 RQKITASLEPLI
+274 RQKITSSLEPLI

-300 SENPIEKSYVTGL
+300 SDTPIERTYVTGL

-330 KVHTLSEMDD
+330 KVHTLSDMED

-372 STQKSKGLTVVS
+372 SQQKAKGMTVVS

-404 AMAATS
+404 AMAVTS
-410 VTRYLGNVA
+410 LTRYFGTVAENVA
-419 QNVYLQNRVQELQP
+419 LQERVEELQP
-433 AQAVYNDYLAAEAQY
+433 AQTVYNEYLSAAAQY
-448 DKYTYLYAYTQTP
+448 DKYKYLYEYTENP

-475 LPDSFYTNSFSSD
+475 LPDSFYTDSFSSD
-488 QTGISMSVTVEG
+488 QTGISMTVNVEG
-500 KAAAARTILNIRNMQ
+500 KAAAARTILNIRNME
-515 SIDDVEI
+515 SIEDVQI
-522 SNITDSKDETGTSIV
+522 SNITDNQDEMGGSWVMFSMTGT
-537 TFSITGSYKVLGVIL
+537 YREL
-552 SIAMAATSVT
+552 S
-562 RYLGN
+562 
-567 VAQNVYLQ
+567 
-575 NRVQELQPAQ
+575 
-585 AVYNDYLAAEAQYD
+585 
-599 KYTYLYAYT
+599 
-608 QTPNEN
+608 
-614 LVEFINELE
+614 
-623 QILPDSFYTNSFS
+623 
-636 SDQTGIS
+636 
-643 MSVTVEGKAA
+643 
-653 AARTILNIRNMQSID
+653 
-668 DVEISNITDSKD
+668 
-680 ETGTSIV
+680 
-687 TFSITGSYKELTDE
+687 DE
-701 TEESGEAQADTQ
+701 TEETGETVESTQ
-713 TAQ
+713 SVQ

>member
-1 MAMNNRV
+1 MNNRV

-19 ICEMDYKVKKP
+19 ICEIDYKVKKP
-30 KVYKVLTVETPEGIV
+30 KVYKVLTVETPEGVV

-57 DRMVNAL
+57 DHLVNAL

-69 RTKKVIF
+69 HTKRVIF

-92 VKASKIEALVK
+92 VKANKIEALVK
-103 TNANEY
+103 TNANDY

-125 GLTENGKLRVMAL
+125 GLTEEGKLRVMAL

-143 LLDSYYQLAQMCSWE
+143 LLNSYYQLAQMCGWE

-178 EKVTMVIKIDE
+178 EKVTMMIKIDE

-213 DAIDT
+213 DAIET

-224 YAVNDPMSAV
+224 YAVSDPMSAV

-240 TCLNRVLHPGDKVW
+240 TCLNRVLHPGDKLW

-263 EDAGNVEVTEA
+263 EDAGNVEVTAA
-274 RQKITASLEPLI
+274 RQKITSTLEPLI
-286 VGVSRVIDF
+286 VGVNRVIDF

-300 SENPIEKSYVTGL
+300 GDTPIERTYVTGL

-372 STQKSKGLTVVS
+372 SQQKAKGMTVVS

-404 AMAATS
+404 AMAVTS
-410 VTRYLGNVA
+410 LTRYFGTVAENVA
-419 QNVYLQNRVQELQP
+419 LQARVEELQP
-433 AQAVYNDYLAAEAQY
+433 AQAVYNEYLSAAAQY
-448 DKYTYLYAYTQTP
+448 DKYEYLYAYTETP

-475 LPDSFYTNSFSSD
+475 LPDSFWTNSFSSD
-488 QTGISMSVTVEG
+488 DTGISMNVTVAG
-500 KAAAARTILNIRNMQ
+500 KPAAAETIKNIRNMK
-515 SIDDVEI
+515 SMEEVTV
-522 SNITDSKDETGTSIV
+522 SGITDNTDEAGNSTV
-537 TFSITGSYKVLGVIL
+537 TFSIS
-552 SIAMAATSVT
+552 
-562 RYLGN
+562 
-567 VAQNVYLQ
+567 
-575 NRVQELQPAQ
+575 
-585 AVYNDYLAAEAQYD
+585 
-599 KYTYLYAYT
+599 
-608 QTPNEN
+608 
-614 LVEFINELE
+614 
-623 QILPDSFYTNSFS
+623 
-636 SDQTGIS
+636 
-643 MSVTVEGKAA
+643 
-653 AARTILNIRNMQSID
+653 
-668 DVEISNITDSKD
+668 
-680 ETGTSIV
+680 GT
-687 TFSITGSYKELTDE
+687 YKELTDE
-701 TEESGEAQADTQ
+701 TEENGETPSSTQ

>member
-19 ICEMDYKVKKP
+19 ICEIDYKVKKP
-30 KVYKVLTVETPEGIV
+30 KVYKVLTVETPEGVV

-57 DRMVNAL
+57 DHLVNAL

-69 RTKKVIF
+69 RTKRVIF

-92 VKASKIEALVK
+92 VKANKIEALVK
-103 TNANEY
+103 TNANDY

-125 GLTENGKLRVMAL
+125 GLTEEGKLRVMAL

-143 LLDSYYQLAQMCSWE
+143 LLDSYYQLAQMCGWE

-178 EKVTMVIKIDE
+178 EKVTMMIKIDE

-213 DAIDT
+213 DAIET
-218 MIASGA
+218 MIASGV

-240 TCLNRVLHPGDKVW
+240 TCLNRVLHQGDKLW

-263 EDAGNVEVTEA
+263 EDAGNAEVTAA
-274 RQKITASLEPLI
+274 RQKITSSLEPLI

-300 SENPIEKSYVTGL
+300 SDTPIERTYVTGL

-372 STQKSKGLTVVS
+372 STQKAKGLTVVS

-404 AMAATS
+404 AMAVTS
-410 VTRYLGNVA
+410 LTRYFGTVAENVT
-419 QNVYLQNRVQELQP
+419 LQARVEELQP
-433 AQAVYNDYLAAEAQY
+433 AQTVYNEYLSAAAQY
-448 DKYTYLYAYTQTP
+448 DKYKYLYEYTENP

-475 LPDSFYTNSFSSD
+475 LPDSFYTDSFSSD
-488 QTGISMSVTVEG
+488 QTGISMTVNVEG
-500 KAAAARTILNIRNMQ
+500 KAAAARTILNIRNME
-515 SIDDVEI
+515 SIEDVQI
-522 SNITDSKDETGTSIV
+522 SNITDNQDEMGGSWVMFSMTGT
-537 TFSITGSYKVLGVIL
+537 YREL
-552 SIAMAATSVT
+552 S
-562 RYLGN
+562 
-567 VAQNVYLQ
+567 
-575 NRVQELQPAQ
+575 
-585 AVYNDYLAAEAQYD
+585 
-599 KYTYLYAYT
+599 
-608 QTPNEN
+608 
-614 LVEFINELE
+614 
-623 QILPDSFYTNSFS
+623 
-636 SDQTGIS
+636 
-643 MSVTVEGKAA
+643 
-653 AARTILNIRNMQSID
+653 
-668 DVEISNITDSKD
+668 
-680 ETGTSIV
+680 
-687 TFSITGSYKELTDE
+687 DE
-701 TEESGEAQADTQ
+701 TEETGETVESTQ
-713 TAQ
+713 SVQ

>member
-1 MAMNNRV
+1 MNNRV

-19 ICEMDYKVKKP
+19 ICEIDYKVKKP
-30 KVYKVLTVETPEGIV
+30 KVYKVLTVETPEGVV

-57 DRMVNAL
+57 DHLVNAL

-69 RTKKVIF
+69 HTRRVIF

-92 VKASKIEALVK
+92 VKANKIEALVK
-103 TNANEY
+103 TNANDY

-125 GLTENGKLRVMAL
+125 GLTEEGKLRVMAL

-143 LLDSYYQLAQMCSWE
+143 LLDSYYQLAQMCGWE

-178 EKVTMVIKIDE
+178 EKVTMMIKIDE

-213 DAIDT
+213 DAIET

-240 TCLNRVLHPGDKVW
+240 TCLNRVLHQGDKLW

-263 EDAGNVEVTEA
+263 EDAGNVEVTTA
-274 RQKITASLEPLI
+274 RQKITSSLEPLI

-300 SENPIEKSYVTGL
+300 SDNPIQKTFVTGL

-372 STQKSKGLTVVS
+372 STQKAKGLTVVS

-404 AMAATS
+404 AMAVTS
-410 VTRYLGNVA
+410 LTRYFGTVAENVA
-419 QNVYLQNRVQELQP
+419 LQARVEELQP
-433 AQAVYNDYLAAEAQY
+433 AQTVYNEYLSTAAQY
-448 DKYTYLYAYTQTP
+448 DKYKYLYEYTENP

-475 LPDSFYTNSFSSD
+475 LPSSFWTNSFSSD
-488 QTGISMSVTVEG
+488 MEGISMSVTVEG
-500 KAAAARTILNIRNMQ
+500 KAAAARTILNIRNME
-515 SIDDVEI
+515 SIEDVQI
-522 SNITDSKDETGTSIV
+522 SNITDTQNELGESAV
-537 TFSITGSYKVLGVIL
+537 TFSITG
-552 SIAMAATSVT
+552 
-562 RYLGN
+562 
-567 VAQNVYLQ
+567 
-575 NRVQELQPAQ
+575 
-585 AVYNDYLAAEAQYD
+585 
-599 KYTYLYAYT
+599 TYADIHADT
-608 QTPNEN
+608 EETE
-614 LVEFINELE
+614 
-623 QILPDSFYTNSFS
+623 S
-636 SDQTGIS
+636 TGD
-643 MSVTVEGKAA
+643 T
-653 AARTILNIRNMQSID
+653 
-668 DVEISNITDSKD
+668 
-680 ETGTSIV
+680 TGT
-687 TFSITGSYKELTDE
+687 
-701 TEESGEAQADTQ
+701 

>member
-19 ICEMDYKVKKP
+19 ICEIDYKVKKP
-30 KVYKVLTVETPEGIV
+30 KVYKVLTVETPEGVV

-57 DRMVNAL
+57 DHLVNAL

-69 RTKKVIF
+69 RTKRVIF

-92 VKASKIEALVK
+92 VKANKIEALVK
-103 TNANEY
+103 TNANDY

-125 GLTENGKLRVMAL
+125 GLTEEGKLRVMAL

-143 LLDSYYQLAQMCSWE
+143 LLNSYYQLAQMCGWE

-178 EKVTMVIKIDE
+178 EKVTMMIKIDE
-189 NSTIVTVLS
+189 NNTIVTVLS

-213 DAIDT
+213 DAIET

-234 ERFQKK
+234 ECFQKK
-240 TCLNRVLHPGDKVW
+240 TCLNRVLHQGDKLW

-263 EDAGNVEVTEA
+263 EDAGNAEVTAA
-274 RQKITASLEPLI
+274 RQKITSSLEPLI

-300 SENPIEKSYVTGL
+300 SDTPIERTYVTGL

-330 KVHTLSEMDD
+330 KVHTLSDMDD

-372 STQKSKGLTVVS
+372 SQQKAKGMTVVS

-391 SVAVLVLGVILSI
+391 SVAILVLGVILSI
-404 AMAATS
+404 AMAVTS
-410 VTRYLGNVA
+410 LTRYFGTVAENVA
-419 QNVYLQNRVQELQP
+419 LQARVEELQP
-433 AQAVYNDYLAAEAQY
+433 AQTVYNEYLSTAAQY
-448 DKYTYLYAYTQTP
+448 DKYKYLYEYTENP

-475 LPDSFYTNSFSSD
+475 LPDSFYTDSFSSD
-488 QTGISMSVTVEG
+488 QTGISMTVNVEG
-500 KAAAARTILNIRNMQ
+500 KAAAARTILNIRNME
-515 SIDDVEI
+515 SIEDVQI
-522 SNITDSKDETGTSIV
+522 SNITDNQDEMGGSWVMFSMTGT
-537 TFSITGSYKVLGVIL
+537 YREL
-552 SIAMAATSVT
+552 S
-562 RYLGN
+562 
-567 VAQNVYLQ
+567 
-575 NRVQELQPAQ
+575 
-585 AVYNDYLAAEAQYD
+585 
-599 KYTYLYAYT
+599 
-608 QTPNEN
+608 
-614 LVEFINELE
+614 
-623 QILPDSFYTNSFS
+623 
-636 SDQTGIS
+636 
-643 MSVTVEGKAA
+643 
-653 AARTILNIRNMQSID
+653 
-668 DVEISNITDSKD
+668 
-680 ETGTSIV
+680 
-687 TFSITGSYKELTDE
+687 DE
-701 TEESGEAQADTQ
+701 TEETGETVESTQ
-713 TAQ
+713 SVQ

>member
-19 ICEMDYKVKKP
+19 ICEIDYKVKKP
-30 KVYKVLTVETPEGIV
+30 KVYKVLTVETPEGVV

-57 DRMVNAL
+57 DHLVNAL

-69 RTKKVIF
+69 RTKRVIF

-92 VKASKIEALVK
+92 VKANKIEALVK
-103 TNANEY
+103 TNANDY
-109 FPVDLT
+109 FPVDLN

-125 GLTENGKLRVMAL
+125 GLTEEGKLRVMAL

-143 LLDSYYQLAQMCSWE
+143 LLDSYYQLAQMCGWE

-178 EKVTMVIKIDE
+178 EKVTMMIKIDE

-213 DAIDT
+213 DAIET
-218 MIASGA
+218 MIASGV

-240 TCLNRVLHPGDKVW
+240 TCLNRVLHQGDKLW

-263 EDAGNVEVTEA
+263 EDAGNVEVTAA

-300 SENPIEKSYVTGL
+300 SDTPIERTYVTGL

-372 STQKSKGLTVVS
+372 STQKAKGLTVVS

-391 SVAVLVLGVILSI
+391 SVAILVLGVILSI
-404 AMAATS
+404 AMAVTS
-410 VTRYLGNVA
+410 LTRYFGTVAENVA
-419 QNVYLQNRVQELQP
+419 LQARVEELQP
-433 AQAVYNDYLAAEAQY
+433 AQTVYNEYLSAAAQY
-448 DKYTYLYAYTQTP
+448 DKYKYLYEYTENP

-475 LPDSFYTNSFSSD
+475 LPSSFWTNSFSSD
-488 QTGISMSVTVEG
+488 MEGISMSVTVEG
-500 KAAAARTILNIRNMQ
+500 KAAAARTILNIRNME
-515 SIDDVEI
+515 SIEDVQI
-522 SNITDSKDETGTSIV
+522 SNITDAQNELGESAV
-537 TFSITGSYKVLGVIL
+537 TFSITGTYADIHADSEEAENTGD
-552 SIAMAATSVT
+552 AA
-562 RYLGN
+562 
-567 VAQNVYLQ
+567 
-575 NRVQELQPAQ
+575 
-585 AVYNDYLAAEAQYD
+585 
-599 KYTYLYAYT
+599 
-608 QTPNEN
+608 
-614 LVEFINELE
+614 
-623 QILPDSFYTNSFS
+623 
-636 SDQTGIS
+636 
-643 MSVTVEGKAA
+643 
-653 AARTILNIRNMQSID
+653 
-668 DVEISNITDSKD
+668 
-680 ETGTSIV
+680 GT
-687 TFSITGSYKELTDE
+687 
-701 TEESGEAQADTQ
+701 

>member
-19 ICEMDYKVKKP
+19 ICEIDYKVKKP
-30 KVYKVLTVETPEGIV
+30 KVYKVLTVETPEGVV

-57 DRMVNAL
+57 DHLVNAL

-69 RTKKVIF
+69 RTKRVIF

-92 VKASKIEALVK
+92 VKANKIEALVK
-103 TNANEY
+103 TNANDY

-125 GLTENGKLRVMAL
+125 GLTEEGKLRVMAL

-143 LLDSYYQLAQMCSWE
+143 LLDSYYQLAQMCGWE

-178 EKVTMVIKIDE
+178 EKVTMMIKIDE
-189 NSTIVTVLS
+189 NNTIVTVLS

-213 DAIDT
+213 DAIET

-240 TCLNRVLHPGDKVW
+240 TCLNRVLHQGDKVW

-263 EDAGNVEVTEA
+263 EDAGNVEVTAA
-274 RQKITASLEPLI
+274 RQKITSTLEPLI

-300 SENPIEKSYVTGL
+300 GDTPIERTYVTGL

-330 KVHTLSEMDD
+330 KVHTLSDMDD

-372 STQKSKGLTVVS
+372 SQQKAKGMTVVS

-404 AMAATS
+404 AMAVTS
-410 VTRYLGNVA
+410 LTRYFGTVAENVA
-419 QNVYLQNRVQELQP
+419 LQARVEELQP
-433 AQAVYNDYLAAEAQY
+433 AQTVYNEYLSTAAQY
-448 DKYTYLYAYTQTP
+448 DKYKYLYEYTENP

-475 LPDSFYTNSFSSD
+475 LPDSFYTDSFSSD
-488 QTGISMSVTVEG
+488 QTGISMTVNVEG
-500 KAAAARTILNIRNMQ
+500 KAAAARTILNIRNME
-515 SIDDVEI
+515 SIEDVQI
-522 SNITDSKDETGTSIV
+522 SNITDNQDEMGGSWVMFSMTGT
-537 TFSITGSYKVLGVIL
+537 YREL
-552 SIAMAATSVT
+552 S
-562 RYLGN
+562 
-567 VAQNVYLQ
+567 
-575 NRVQELQPAQ
+575 
-585 AVYNDYLAAEAQYD
+585 
-599 KYTYLYAYT
+599 
-608 QTPNEN
+608 
-614 LVEFINELE
+614 
-623 QILPDSFYTNSFS
+623 
-636 SDQTGIS
+636 
-643 MSVTVEGKAA
+643 
-653 AARTILNIRNMQSID
+653 
-668 DVEISNITDSKD
+668 
-680 ETGTSIV
+680 
-687 TFSITGSYKELTDE
+687 DE
-701 TEESGEAQADTQ
+701 TEETGETVESTQ
-713 TAQ
+713 SVQ

>member
-1 MAMNNRV
+1 MNNRV

-57 DRMVNAL
+57 DHLVNAL

-69 RTKKVIF
+69 RTKKVLF

-92 VKASKIEALVK
+92 VKANKIEALVK
-103 TNANEY
+103 TNASDY

-125 GLTENGKLRVMAL
+125 GLAENGKLRVMAL

-143 LLDSYYQLAQMCSWE
+143 LLNSYYQLAQMCGWE
-158 VECFDYS
+158 IECFDYS

-224 YAVNDPMSAV
+224 YAVNNPMSAV

-263 EDAGNVEVTEA
+263 EDAGNVEVTAA

-330 KVHTLSEMDD
+330 KVHTLSDMDD

-372 STQKSKGLTVVS
+372 SQQKGKGMTVVS

-404 AMAATS
+404 AMAVTS
-410 VTRYLGNVA
+410 LTRYFGTVAENVA
-419 QNVYLQNRVQELQP
+419 LQARVEELQP
-433 AQAVYNDYLAAEAQY
+433 AQTVYNEYLSTAAQY
-448 DKYTYLYAYTQTP
+448 DKYEYLYAYTETP

-475 LPDSFYTNSFSSD
+475 LPDSFWTNSFSSD
-488 QTGISMSVTVEG
+488 QTGISMSVTVGG

-515 SIDDVEI
+515 SIEDVQI
-522 SNITDSKDETGTSIV
+522 SGITDTKDEAGNSTV
-537 TFSITGSYKVLGVIL
+537 TFSITGTYK
-552 SIAMAATSVT
+552 A
-562 RYLGN
+562 
-567 VAQNVYLQ
+567 
-575 NRVQELQPAQ
+575 
-585 AVYNDYLAAEAQYD
+585 
-599 KYTYLYAYT
+599 
-608 QTPNEN
+608 
-614 LVEFINELE
+614 
-623 QILPDSFYTNSFS
+623 
-636 SDQTGIS
+636 
-643 MSVTVEGKAA
+643 
-653 AARTILNIRNMQSID
+653 
-668 DVEISNITDSKD
+668 
-680 ETGTSIV
+680 
-687 TFSITGSYKELTDE
+687 LTDE
-701 TEESGEAQADTQ
+701 SAEQTDTLTVQ
-713 TAQ
+713 

>member
-1 MAMNNRV
+1 MNNRV

-19 ICEMDYKVKKP
+19 ICEIDYKVKKP
-30 KVYKVLTVETPEGIV
+30 KVYKVLTVETPEGVV

-57 DRMVNAL
+57 DHLVNAL

-69 RTKKVIF
+69 HTRRVIF

-92 VKASKIEALVK
+92 VKANKIEALVK
-103 TNANEY
+103 TNANDY

-125 GLTENGKLRVMAL
+125 GLTEEGKLRVMAL

-143 LLDSYYQLAQMCSWE
+143 LLDSYYQLAQMCGWE

-178 EKVTMVIKIDE
+178 EKVTMMIKIDE

-213 DAIDT
+213 DAIET

-240 TCLNRVLHPGDKVW
+240 TCLNRVLHQGDKLW

-263 EDAGNVEVTEA
+263 EDAGNVEVTAA
-274 RQKITASLEPLI
+274 RQKITSSLEPLI

-300 SENPIEKSYVTGL
+300 SNTPIERTYVTGL

-372 STQKSKGLTVVS
+372 STQKAKGLTVVS

-391 SVAVLVLGVILSI
+391 SVAILVLGVILSI
-404 AMAATS
+404 AMAVTS
-410 VTRYLGNVA
+410 LTRYFGTVAENVA
-419 QNVYLQNRVQELQP
+419 LQARVEELQP
-433 AQAVYNDYLAAEAQY
+433 AQTVYNEYLSAAAQY
-448 DKYTYLYAYTQTP
+448 DKYKYLYEYTENP

-475 LPDSFYTNSFSSD
+475 LPSSFWTNSFSSD
-488 QTGISMSVTVEG
+488 MEGISMSVTVEG
-500 KAAAARTILNIRNMQ
+500 KAAAARTILNIRNME
-515 SIDDVEI
+515 SIEDVQI
-522 SNITDSKDETGTSIV
+522 SNITDTQNELGESAV
-537 TFSITGSYKVLGVIL
+537 TFSITG
-552 SIAMAATSVT
+552 
-562 RYLGN
+562 
-567 VAQNVYLQ
+567 
-575 NRVQELQPAQ
+575 
-585 AVYNDYLAAEAQYD
+585 
-599 KYTYLYAYT
+599 TYADIHADT
-608 QTPNEN
+608 EETE
-614 LVEFINELE
+614 
-623 QILPDSFYTNSFS
+623 S
-636 SDQTGIS
+636 TGD
-643 MSVTVEGKAA
+643 T
-653 AARTILNIRNMQSID
+653 
-668 DVEISNITDSKD
+668 
-680 ETGTSIV
+680 TGT
-687 TFSITGSYKELTDE
+687 
-701 TEESGEAQADTQ
+701 

>member
-1 MAMNNRV
+1 MNNRV
-8 LSIEIGNSFTK
+8 LSIEISNSFTK
-19 ICEMDYKVKKP
+19 ICEIDYKVKKP
-30 KVYKVLTVETPEGIV
+30 KVYKVLTVETPEGVV

-57 DRMVNAL
+57 DHLVNAL

-69 RTKKVIF
+69 RTKRVIF

-103 TNANEY
+103 TNANDY

-125 GLTENGKLRVMAL
+125 GLTEEGKLRVMAL

-143 LLDSYYQLAQMCSWE
+143 LLNSYYQLAQMCGWE

-165 SNSLYQILRDEKS
+165 SNSLYQILRDEKT
-178 EKVTMVIKIDE
+178 ETVTMMIKIDE

-213 DAIDT
+213 DAIET

-240 TCLNRVLHPGDKVW
+240 TCLNRVLHQGDKLW

-263 EDAGNVEVTEA
+263 EDAGNVEVTAA

-300 SENPIEKSYVTGL
+300 GDNPIQKTFVTGL

-330 KVHTLSEMDD
+330 KVHTLSDMED

-372 STQKSKGLTVVS
+372 SQQKTKGMTVVS

-404 AMAATS
+404 AMAVTS
-410 VTRYLGNVA
+410 LTRYFGTVAENVA
-419 QNVYLQNRVQELQP
+419 LQARVEELQP
-433 AQAVYNDYLAAEAQY
+433 AQTVYNEYLSTAAQY
-448 DKYTYLYAYTQTP
+448 DKYKYLYEYTENP

-475 LPDSFYTNSFSSD
+475 LPSSFWTNSFSSD
-488 QTGISMSVTVEG
+488 MEGISMSVTVEG
-500 KAAAARTILNIRNMQ
+500 KAAAARTILNIRNME
-515 SIDDVEI
+515 SIEDVQI
-522 SNITDSKDETGTSIV
+522 SNITDAQNELGESAV
-537 TFSITGSYKVLGVIL
+537 TFSITG
-552 SIAMAATSVT
+552 
-562 RYLGN
+562 
-567 VAQNVYLQ
+567 
-575 NRVQELQPAQ
+575 
-585 AVYNDYLAAEAQYD
+585 
-599 KYTYLYAYT
+599 TYADIHADT
-608 QTPNEN
+608 EETE
-614 LVEFINELE
+614 
-623 QILPDSFYTNSFS
+623 S
-636 SDQTGIS
+636 TGD
-643 MSVTVEGKAA
+643 T
-653 AARTILNIRNMQSID
+653 
-668 DVEISNITDSKD
+668 
-680 ETGTSIV
+680 TGT
-687 TFSITGSYKELTDE
+687 
-701 TEESGEAQADTQ
+701 

>member
-1 MAMNNRV
+1 MNNRV

-19 ICEMDYKVKKP
+19 ICEIDYKVKKP
-30 KVYKVLTVETPEGIV
+30 KVYKVLTVETPEGVV

-57 DRMVNAL
+57 DHLVNAL

-69 RTKKVIF
+69 RTKRVIF

-92 VKASKIEALVK
+92 VKANKIEALVK
-103 TNANEY
+103 TNANDY

-125 GLTENGKLRVMAL
+125 GLTEEGKLRVMAL

-143 LLDSYYQLAQMCSWE
+143 LLNSYYQLAQMCGWE

-178 EKVTMVIKIDE
+178 EKVTMMIKIDE

-213 DAIDT
+213 DAIET

-240 TCLNRVLHPGDKVW
+240 TCLNRVLHQGDKLW

-263 EDAGNVEVTEA
+263 EDAGNVEVTAA
-274 RQKITASLEPLI
+274 RQKITSTLEPLI

-300 SENPIEKSYVTGL
+300 GDTPIERTYVTGL

-330 KVHTLSEMDD
+330 KVHTLSDMDD

-372 STQKSKGLTVVS
+372 STQKAKGLTVVS

-404 AMAATS
+404 AMAVTS
-410 VTRYLGNVA
+410 LTRYFGTVAENVA
-419 QNVYLQNRVQELQP
+419 LQARVEELQP
-433 AQAVYNDYLAAEAQY
+433 AQTVYNEYLSAAAQY
-448 DKYTYLYAYTQTP
+448 DKYKYLYEYTENP

-475 LPDSFYTNSFSSD
+475 LPDSFYTDSFSSD
-488 QTGISMSVTVEG
+488 QTGISMTVNVEG
-500 KAAAARTILNIRNMQ
+500 KAAAARTILNIRNME
-515 SIDDVEI
+515 SIEDVQI
-522 SNITDSKDETGTSIV
+522 SNITDNQDEMGGSWVMFSMTGT
-537 TFSITGSYKVLGVIL
+537 YREL
-552 SIAMAATSVT
+552 S
-562 RYLGN
+562 
-567 VAQNVYLQ
+567 
-575 NRVQELQPAQ
+575 
-585 AVYNDYLAAEAQYD
+585 
-599 KYTYLYAYT
+599 
-608 QTPNEN
+608 
-614 LVEFINELE
+614 
-623 QILPDSFYTNSFS
+623 
-636 SDQTGIS
+636 
-643 MSVTVEGKAA
+643 
-653 AARTILNIRNMQSID
+653 
-668 DVEISNITDSKD
+668 
-680 ETGTSIV
+680 
-687 TFSITGSYKELTDE
+687 DE
-701 TEESGEAQADTQ
+701 TEETGETVESTQ
-713 TAQ
+713 SVQ

>member
-19 ICEMDYKVKKP
+19 ICEIDYKVKKP
-30 KVYKVLTVETPEGIV
+30 KVYKVLTVETPEGVV

-57 DRMVNAL
+57 DHLVNAL

-103 TNANEY
+103 TNANDY

-125 GLTENGKLRVMAL
+125 GLTEEGKLRVMAL

-143 LLDSYYQLAQMCSWE
+143 LLNSYYQLAQMCGWE

-165 SNSLYQILRDEKS
+165 SNSLYQILRDEKT
-178 EKVTMVIKIDE
+178 ETVTMMIKIDE

-213 DAIDT
+213 DAIET

-240 TCLNRVLHPGDKVW
+240 TCLNRVLHQGDKLW

-263 EDAGNVEVTEA
+263 EDAGNVEVTAA

-300 SENPIEKSYVTGL
+300 GDTPIERTYVTGL

-330 KVHTLSEMDD
+330 KVHTLSDMDD

-372 STQKSKGLTVVS
+372 SQQKAKGMTVVS

-404 AMAATS
+404 AMAVTS
-410 VTRYLGNVA
+410 LTRYFGTVAENVA
-419 QNVYLQNRVQELQP
+419 LQARVEELQP
-433 AQAVYNDYLAAEAQY
+433 AQTVYNEYLSTAAQY
-448 DKYTYLYAYTQTP
+448 DKYKYLYEYTENP

-475 LPDSFYTNSFSSD
+475 LPSSFWTNSFSSD
-488 QTGISMSVTVEG
+488 MEGISMSVTVEG
-500 KAAAARTILNIRNMQ
+500 KAAAARTILNIRNME
-515 SIDDVEI
+515 SIEDVQI
-522 SNITDSKDETGTSIV
+522 SNITDTQNELGESAV
-537 TFSITGSYKVLGVIL
+537 TFSITG
-552 SIAMAATSVT
+552 
-562 RYLGN
+562 
-567 VAQNVYLQ
+567 
-575 NRVQELQPAQ
+575 
-585 AVYNDYLAAEAQYD
+585 
-599 KYTYLYAYT
+599 TYADIHADT
-608 QTPNEN
+608 EETE
-614 LVEFINELE
+614 
-623 QILPDSFYTNSFS
+623 S
-636 SDQTGIS
+636 TGD
-643 MSVTVEGKAA
+643 T
-653 AARTILNIRNMQSID
+653 
-668 DVEISNITDSKD
+668 
-680 ETGTSIV
+680 TGT
-687 TFSITGSYKELTDE
+687 
-701 TEESGEAQADTQ
+701 

>member
-19 ICEMDYKVKKP
+19 ICEIDYKVKKP
-30 KVYKVLTVETPEGIV
+30 KVYKVLTVETPEGVV

-57 DRMVNAL
+57 DHLVNAL

-69 RTKKVIF
+69 RTKRVIF

-92 VKASKIEALVK
+92 VKANKIEALVK
-103 TNANEY
+103 TNANDY

-125 GLTENGKLRVMAL
+125 GLTEEGKLRVMAL

-143 LLDSYYQLAQMCSWE
+143 LLNSYYQLAQMCGWE

-178 EKVTMVIKIDE
+178 EKVTMMIKIDE
-189 NSTIVTVLS
+189 NNTIVTVLS

-213 DAIDT
+213 DAIET

-240 TCLNRVLHPGDKVW
+240 TCLNRVLHQGDKLW

-263 EDAGNVEVTEA
+263 EDAGNAEVTAA

-300 SENPIEKSYVTGL
+300 SNTPIERTYVTGL

-330 KVHTLSEMDD
+330 KVHTLSDMDD

-372 STQKSKGLTVVS
+372 SQQKGKGMTVVS

-404 AMAATS
+404 AMAVTS
-410 VTRYLGNVA
+410 LTRYFGTVAENVA
-419 QNVYLQNRVQELQP
+419 LQARVEELQP
-433 AQAVYNDYLAAEAQY
+433 AQTVYNEYLSAAAQY
-448 DKYTYLYAYTQTP
+448 DKYEYLYAYTETP

-475 LPDSFYTNSFSSD
+475 LPDSFWTNSFSSD
-488 QTGISMSVTVEG
+488 DTGISMTVTVAG
-500 KAAAARTILNIRNMQ
+500 KPAAAETIKNIRNMK
-515 SIDDVEI
+515 SMEEVTV
-522 SNITDSKDETGTSIV
+522 SGITDNTDEAGNSTV
-537 TFSITGSYKVLGVIL
+537 TFSIS
-552 SIAMAATSVT
+552 
-562 RYLGN
+562 
-567 VAQNVYLQ
+567 
-575 NRVQELQPAQ
+575 
-585 AVYNDYLAAEAQYD
+585 
-599 KYTYLYAYT
+599 
-608 QTPNEN
+608 
-614 LVEFINELE
+614 
-623 QILPDSFYTNSFS
+623 
-636 SDQTGIS
+636 
-643 MSVTVEGKAA
+643 
-653 AARTILNIRNMQSID
+653 
-668 DVEISNITDSKD
+668 
-680 ETGTSIV
+680 GT
-687 TFSITGSYKELTDE
+687 YKELTDE
-701 TEESGEAQADTQ
+701 TEENGETLSSTQ

>member
-19 ICEMDYKVKKP
+19 ICEIDYKVKKP
-30 KVYKVLTVETPEGIV
+30 KVYKVLTVETPEGVV

-57 DRMVNAL
+57 DHLVNAL

-69 RTKKVIF
+69 RTRKVIF

-92 VKASKIEALVK
+92 VKANKIEALVK
-103 TNANEY
+103 TNANDY

-125 GLTENGKLRVMAL
+125 GLTEEGKLRVMAL

-143 LLDSYYQLAQMCSWE
+143 LLNSYYQLAQMCGWE

-178 EKVTMVIKIDE
+178 EKVTMMIKIDE
-189 NSTIVTVLS
+189 NNTIVTVLS

-213 DAIDT
+213 DAIET

-240 TCLNRVLHPGDKVW
+240 TCLNRVLHQGDKLW

-263 EDAGNVEVTEA
+263 EDAGNVEVTAA
-274 RQKITASLEPLI
+274 RQKITSTLEPLI
-286 VGVSRVIDF
+286 VGVNRVIDF

-300 SENPIEKSYVTGL
+300 GDTPIERTYVTGL

-330 KVHTLSEMDD
+330 KVHTLSDMED

-372 STQKSKGLTVVS
+372 SQQKGKGMTVVS

-404 AMAATS
+404 AMAVTS
-410 VTRYLGNVA
+410 LTRYFGTVAENVA
-419 QNVYLQNRVQELQP
+419 LQARVEELQP
-433 AQAVYNDYLAAEAQY
+433 AQAVYNEYLSVAAQY
-448 DKYTYLYAYTQTP
+448 DKYKYLYEYTENP

-475 LPDSFYTNSFSSD
+475 LPSSFWTNSFSSD
-488 QTGISMSVTVEG
+488 DTGISMSVTVEG
-500 KAAAARTILNIRNMQ
+500 KAAAARTILNIRNME
-515 SIDDVEI
+515 SIEDVQI
-522 SNITDSKDETGTSIV
+522 SGITDSKDEAGKSTV
-537 TFSITGSYKVLGVIL
+537 TFSITGTYK
-552 SIAMAATSVT
+552 A
-562 RYLGN
+562 
-567 VAQNVYLQ
+567 
-575 NRVQELQPAQ
+575 
-585 AVYNDYLAAEAQYD
+585 
-599 KYTYLYAYT
+599 
-608 QTPNEN
+608 
-614 LVEFINELE
+614 
-623 QILPDSFYTNSFS
+623 
-636 SDQTGIS
+636 
-643 MSVTVEGKAA
+643 
-653 AARTILNIRNMQSID
+653 
-668 DVEISNITDSKD
+668 
-680 ETGTSIV
+680 
-687 TFSITGSYKELTDE
+687 LTDE
-701 TEESGEAQADTQ
+701 SAEQTDTLTVQ
-713 TAQ
+713 

>member
-1 MAMNNRV
+1 MNNRV

-19 ICEMDYKVKKP
+19 ICEIDYKVKKP
-30 KVYKVLTVETPEGIV
+30 KVYKVLTVETPEGVV

-57 DRMVNAL
+57 DHLVNAL

-69 RTKKVIF
+69 RTKRVIF

-92 VKASKIEALVK
+92 VKANKIEALVK
-103 TNANEY
+103 TNANDY

-125 GLTENGKLRVMAL
+125 GLTEEGKLRVMAL

-143 LLDSYYQLAQMCSWE
+143 LLNSYYQLAQMCGWE

-165 SNSLYQILRDEKS
+165 SNSLYQILRDEKT
-178 EKVTMVIKIDE
+178 ETVTMMIKIDE

-213 DAIDT
+213 DAIET
-218 MIASGA
+218 MIASGV

-240 TCLNRVLHPGDKVW
+240 TCLNRVLHQGDKLW

-263 EDAGNVEVTEA
+263 EDAGNVEVTAA
-274 RQKITASLEPLI
+274 RQKITATLEPLI
-286 VGVSRVIDF
+286 VGVNRVIDF

-300 SENPIEKSYVTGL
+300 GDTPIERTYVTGL

-330 KVHTLSEMDD
+330 KVHTLSDMED

-372 STQKSKGLTVVS
+372 SQQKAKGMTVVS

-404 AMAATS
+404 AMAVTS
-410 VTRYLGNVA
+410 LTRYFGTVAENVA
-419 QNVYLQNRVQELQP
+419 LQARVEELQP
-433 AQAVYNDYLAAEAQY
+433 AQTVYNEYLSTAAQY
-448 DKYTYLYAYTQTP
+448 DKYKYLYEYTENP

-475 LPDSFYTNSFSSD
+475 LPDSFYTDSFSSD
-488 QTGISMSVTVEG
+488 QTGISMTVNVEG
-500 KAAAARTILNIRNMQ
+500 KAAAARTILNIRNME
-515 SIDDVEI
+515 SIEDVQI
-522 SNITDSKDETGTSIV
+522 SNITDNQDEMGGSWVMFSMTGT
-537 TFSITGSYKVLGVIL
+537 YREL
-552 SIAMAATSVT
+552 S
-562 RYLGN
+562 
-567 VAQNVYLQ
+567 
-575 NRVQELQPAQ
+575 
-585 AVYNDYLAAEAQYD
+585 
-599 KYTYLYAYT
+599 
-608 QTPNEN
+608 
-614 LVEFINELE
+614 
-623 QILPDSFYTNSFS
+623 
-636 SDQTGIS
+636 
-643 MSVTVEGKAA
+643 
-653 AARTILNIRNMQSID
+653 
-668 DVEISNITDSKD
+668 
-680 ETGTSIV
+680 
-687 TFSITGSYKELTDE
+687 DE
-701 TEESGEAQADTQ
+701 TEETGETVESTQ
-713 TAQ
+713 SVQ

>member
-1 MAMNNRV
+1 MNNRV

-19 ICEMDYKVKKP
+19 ICEIDYKVKKP
-30 KVYKVLTVETPEGIV
+30 KVYKVLTVETPEGVV

-57 DRMVNAL
+57 DHLVSAL

-69 RTKKVIF
+69 RTKRVIF

-92 VKASKIEALVK
+92 VKANKIEALVK
-103 TNANEY
+103 TNANDY

-125 GLTENGKLRVMAL
+125 GLTEEGKLRVMAL

-143 LLDSYYQLAQMCSWE
+143 LLDSYYQLAQMCGWE

-178 EKVTMVIKIDE
+178 EKVTMMIKIDE

-213 DAIDT
+213 DAIET

-240 TCLNRVLHPGDKVW
+240 TCLNRVLHQGDKLW

-263 EDAGNVEVTEA
+263 EDAGNVEVTAA
-274 RQKITASLEPLI
+274 RQKITSTLEPLI
-286 VGVSRVIDF
+286 VGVNRVIDF

-300 SENPIEKSYVTGL
+300 SDTPIERTYVTGL

-330 KVHTLSEMDD
+330 KVHTLSDMED

-372 STQKSKGLTVVS
+372 SQQKTKGMTVVS

-391 SVAVLVLGVILSI
+391 SVAVMVLGVILSI
-404 AMAATS
+404 AMAVTS
-410 VTRYLGNVA
+410 LTRYFGTVAENVA
-419 QNVYLQNRVQELQP
+419 LQARVEELQP
-433 AQAVYNDYLAAEAQY
+433 AQAVYNDYLATAAQY
-448 DKYTYLYAYTQTP
+448 DKYQYLYEYTENP

-475 LPDSFYTNSFSSD
+475 LPSSFWTNSFSSD
-488 QTGISMSVTVEG
+488 MEGISMSVTVEG
-500 KAAAARTILNIRNMQ
+500 KAAAARTILNIRNME
-515 SIDDVEI
+515 SIEDVQI
-522 SNITDSKDETGTSIV
+522 SNITDAQNELGESAV
-537 TFSITGSYKVLGVIL
+537 TFSITGTYADIHADSEEAENTGD
-552 SIAMAATSVT
+552 AA
-562 RYLGN
+562 
-567 VAQNVYLQ
+567 
-575 NRVQELQPAQ
+575 
-585 AVYNDYLAAEAQYD
+585 
-599 KYTYLYAYT
+599 
-608 QTPNEN
+608 
-614 LVEFINELE
+614 
-623 QILPDSFYTNSFS
+623 
-636 SDQTGIS
+636 
-643 MSVTVEGKAA
+643 
-653 AARTILNIRNMQSID
+653 
-668 DVEISNITDSKD
+668 
-680 ETGTSIV
+680 GT
-687 TFSITGSYKELTDE
+687 
-701 TEESGEAQADTQ
+701 

>member
-1 MAMNNRV
+1 MNNRV

-19 ICEMDYKVKKP
+19 ICEIDYKVKKP
-30 KVYKVLTVETPEGIV
+30 KVYKVLTVETPEGVV

-57 DRMVNAL
+57 DHLVNAL

-92 VKASKIEALVK
+92 VKANKIEALVK
-103 TNANEY
+103 TNANDY

-125 GLTENGKLRVMAL
+125 GLTEEGKLRVMAL

-143 LLDSYYQLAQMCSWE
+143 LLNSYYQLAQMCGWE

-178 EKVTMVIKIDE
+178 EKVTMMIKIDE

-213 DAIDT
+213 DAIET

-240 TCLNRVLHPGDKVW
+240 TCLNRVLHQGDKLW

-263 EDAGNVEVTEA
+263 EDAGNVEVTAA

-300 SENPIEKSYVTGL
+300 SDTPIERTYVTGL

-372 STQKSKGLTVVS
+372 SQQKAKGMTVVS

-404 AMAATS
+404 AMAVTS
-410 VTRYLGNVA
+410 LTRYFGTVAENVA
-419 QNVYLQNRVQELQP
+419 LQARVEELQP
-433 AQAVYNDYLAAEAQY
+433 AQTVYNEYLSAAAQY
-448 DKYTYLYAYTQTP
+448 DKYKYLYEYTENP

-475 LPDSFYTNSFSSD
+475 LPSSFWTNSFSSD
-488 QTGISMSVTVEG
+488 MEGISMSVTVEG
-500 KAAAARTILNIRNMQ
+500 KAAAARTILNIRNME
-515 SIDDVEI
+515 SIEDVQI
-522 SNITDSKDETGTSIV
+522 SNITDTQNELGESAVTFFITGTYADIHADTEETES
-537 TFSITGSYKVLGVIL
+537 TGD
-552 SIAMAATSVT
+552 T
-562 RYLGN
+562 
-567 VAQNVYLQ
+567 
-575 NRVQELQPAQ
+575 
-585 AVYNDYLAAEAQYD
+585 
-599 KYTYLYAYT
+599 
-608 QTPNEN
+608 
-614 LVEFINELE
+614 
-623 QILPDSFYTNSFS
+623 
-636 SDQTGIS
+636 
-643 MSVTVEGKAA
+643 
-653 AARTILNIRNMQSID
+653 
-668 DVEISNITDSKD
+668 
-680 ETGTSIV
+680 TGT
-687 TFSITGSYKELTDE
+687 
-701 TEESGEAQADTQ
+701 

>member
-1 MAMNNRV
+1 MNNRV
-8 LSIEIGNSFTK
+8 LSIEISNSFTK
-19 ICEMDYKVKKP
+19 ICEIDYKVKKP
-30 KVYKVLTVETPEGIV
+30 KVYKVLTVETPEGVV

-57 DRMVNAL
+57 DHLVNAL

-69 RTKKVIF
+69 HTKRVIF

-92 VKASKIEALVK
+92 VKANKIEALVK
-103 TNANEY
+103 ANANDY

-125 GLTENGKLRVMAL
+125 GLTEEGKLRVMAL

-143 LLDSYYQLAQMCSWE
+143 LLNSYYQLAQMCGWE

-178 EKVTMVIKIDE
+178 EKVTMMIKIDE

-213 DAIDT
+213 DAIET
-218 MIASGA
+218 MITSGV

-240 TCLNRVLHPGDKVW
+240 TCLNRVLHQGDKLW

-263 EDAGNVEVTEA
+263 EDAGNVEVTAA
-274 RQKITASLEPLI
+274 RQKITSSLETLI

-300 SENPIEKSYVTGL
+300 GDNPIQKTFVTGL

-330 KVHTLSEMDD
+330 KVHTLSDMED

-372 STQKSKGLTVVS
+372 SQQKAKGMTVVS

-404 AMAATS
+404 AMAVTS
-410 VTRYLGNVA
+410 LTRYFGTVAENVA
-419 QNVYLQNRVQELQP
+419 LQARVEELQP
-433 AQAVYNDYLAAEAQY
+433 AQAVYNDYLATAAQY
-448 DKYTYLYAYTQTP
+448 DKYQYLYEYTENP

-475 LPDSFYTNSFSSD
+475 LPSSFWTNSFSSD
-488 QTGISMSVTVEG
+488 MEGISMSVTVEG
-500 KAAAARTILNIRNMQ
+500 KAAAARTILNIRNME
-515 SIDDVEI
+515 SIEDVQI
-522 SNITDSKDETGTSIV
+522 SNITDAQNELGESAV
-537 TFSITGSYKVLGVIL
+537 TFSITGTYADIHADSEEAENTGD
-552 SIAMAATSVT
+552 AA
-562 RYLGN
+562 
-567 VAQNVYLQ
+567 
-575 NRVQELQPAQ
+575 
-585 AVYNDYLAAEAQYD
+585 
-599 KYTYLYAYT
+599 
-608 QTPNEN
+608 
-614 LVEFINELE
+614 
-623 QILPDSFYTNSFS
+623 
-636 SDQTGIS
+636 
-643 MSVTVEGKAA
+643 
-653 AARTILNIRNMQSID
+653 
-668 DVEISNITDSKD
+668 
-680 ETGTSIV
+680 GT
-687 TFSITGSYKELTDE
+687 
-701 TEESGEAQADTQ
+701 

>member
-57 DRMVNAL
+57 DHLVNAL

-69 RTKKVIF
+69 RTKKVLF

-103 TNANEY
+103 TNASDY

-125 GLTENGKLRVMAL
+125 GLAENGKLRVMAL

-143 LLDSYYQLAQMCSWE
+143 LLNSYYQLAQM
-158 VECFDYS
+158 ECFDYS

-240 TCLNRVLHPGDKVW
+240 TCLNRVLHQGDKVW

-263 EDAGNVEVTEA
+263 EDAGNVEVTAA

-537 TFSITGSYKVLGVIL
+537 TFSITGSYK
-552 SIAMAATSVT
+552 
-562 RYLGN
+562 
-567 VAQNVYLQ
+567 
-575 NRVQELQPAQ
+575 
-585 AVYNDYLAAEAQYD
+585 D
-599 KYTYLYAYT
+599 
-608 QTPNEN
+608 
-614 LVEFINELE
+614 
-623 QILPDSFYTNSFS
+623 
-636 SDQTGIS
+636 
-643 MSVTVEGKAA
+643 
-653 AARTILNIRNMQSID
+653 
-668 DVEISNITDSKD
+668 
-680 ETGTSIV
+680 
-687 TFSITGSYKELTDE
+687 LTDE
-701 TEESGEAQADTQ
+701 TEESGEAQTGTQ

>member
-19 ICEMDYKVKKP
+19 ICEIDYKVKKP
-30 KVYKVLTVETPEGIV
+30 KVYKVLTVETPEGVV

-57 DRMVNAL
+57 DHLVNAL

-69 RTKKVIF
+69 RTRKVIF

-92 VKASKIEALVK
+92 VKANKIEALVK
-103 TNANEY
+103 TNANDY

-125 GLTENGKLRVMAL
+125 GLTEDGKLRVMAL

-143 LLDSYYQLAQMCSWE
+143 LLNSYYQLAQMCGWE

-165 SNSLYQILRDEKS
+165 SNSLYQILRDEKT
-178 EKVTMVIKIDE
+178 ETVTMMIKIDE
-189 NSTIVTVLS
+189 NNTIVTVLS

-213 DAIDT
+213 DAIET
-218 MIASGA
+218 MITSGV

-240 TCLNRVLHPGDKVW
+240 TCLNRVLHQGDKLW

-263 EDAGNVEVTEA
+263 EDAGNVEVTAA
-274 RQKITASLEPLI
+274 RQKITSSLETLI

-300 SENPIEKSYVTGL
+300 GDNPIQKTFVTGL

-330 KVHTLSEMDD
+330 KVHTLSDMED

-372 STQKSKGLTVVS
+372 SQQKTKGMTVVS

-404 AMAATS
+404 AMAVTS
-410 VTRYLGNVA
+410 LTRYFGTVAENVA
-419 QNVYLQNRVQELQP
+419 LQARVEELQP
-433 AQAVYNDYLAAEAQY
+433 AQAVYNDYLATAAQY
-448 DKYTYLYAYTQTP
+448 DKYQYLYEYTENP

-475 LPDSFYTNSFSSD
+475 LPSSFWTNSFSSD
-488 QTGISMSVTVEG
+488 MEGISMSVTVEG
-500 KAAAARTILNIRNMQ
+500 KAAAARTILNIRNME
-515 SIDDVEI
+515 SIEDVQI
-522 SNITDSKDETGTSIV
+522 SGITDSKDEAGKSTV
-537 TFSITGSYKVLGVIL
+537 TFSITGTYK
-552 SIAMAATSVT
+552 A
-562 RYLGN
+562 
-567 VAQNVYLQ
+567 
-575 NRVQELQPAQ
+575 
-585 AVYNDYLAAEAQYD
+585 
-599 KYTYLYAYT
+599 
-608 QTPNEN
+608 
-614 LVEFINELE
+614 
-623 QILPDSFYTNSFS
+623 
-636 SDQTGIS
+636 
-643 MSVTVEGKAA
+643 
-653 AARTILNIRNMQSID
+653 
-668 DVEISNITDSKD
+668 
-680 ETGTSIV
+680 
-687 TFSITGSYKELTDE
+687 LTDE
-701 TEESGEAQADTQ
+701 SAEQTDTLTVQ
-713 TAQ
+713 

>member
-1 MAMNNRV
+1 MNNRV

-19 ICEMDYKVKKP
+19 ICEIDYKVKKP
-30 KVYKVLTVETPEGIV
+30 KVYKVLTVETPEGVV

-57 DRMVNAL
+57 DHLVNAL

-69 RTKKVIF
+69 RTKRVIF

-103 TNANEY
+103 TNANDY

-125 GLTENGKLRVMAL
+125 GLTEEGKLRIMAL

-143 LLDSYYQLAQMCSWE
+143 LLDSYYQLAQMCGWE

-178 EKVTMVIKIDE
+178 EKVTMMIKIDE

-213 DAIDT
+213 DAIET

-224 YAVNDPMSAV
+224 YAVSNPMSAV

-240 TCLNRVLHPGDKVW
+240 TCLNRVLHPGDKLW

-263 EDAGNVEVTEA
+263 EDAGNAEVTAA
-274 RQKITASLEPLI
+274 RQKITSSLEPLI

-300 SENPIEKSYVTGL
+300 SNTPIERTYVTGL

-330 KVHTLSEMDD
+330 KVHTLSDMDD

-372 STQKSKGLTVVS
+372 SQQKAKGMTVVS

-404 AMAATS
+404 AMAVTS
-410 VTRYLGNVA
+410 LTRYFGTVAENVA
-419 QNVYLQNRVQELQP
+419 LQARVEELQP
-433 AQAVYNDYLAAEAQY
+433 AQTVYNEYLSAAAQY
-448 DKYTYLYAYTQTP
+448 DKYEYLYAYTETP

-475 LPDSFYTNSFSSD
+475 LPDSFWTNSFSSD
-488 QTGISMSVTVEG
+488 DTGISMTVTVAG
-500 KAAAARTILNIRNMQ
+500 KPAAAETIKNIRNMK
-515 SIDDVEI
+515 SMEEVTV
-522 SNITDSKDETGTSIV
+522 SGITDNTDEAGNSTV
-537 TFSITGSYKVLGVIL
+537 TFSIS
-552 SIAMAATSVT
+552 
-562 RYLGN
+562 
-567 VAQNVYLQ
+567 
-575 NRVQELQPAQ
+575 
-585 AVYNDYLAAEAQYD
+585 
-599 KYTYLYAYT
+599 
-608 QTPNEN
+608 
-614 LVEFINELE
+614 
-623 QILPDSFYTNSFS
+623 
-636 SDQTGIS
+636 
-643 MSVTVEGKAA
+643 
-653 AARTILNIRNMQSID
+653 
-668 DVEISNITDSKD
+668 
-680 ETGTSIV
+680 GT
-687 TFSITGSYKELTDE
+687 YKELTDE
-701 TEESGEAQADTQ
+701 TEENGETLSSTQ

>member
-1 MAMNNRV
+1 MNNRV

-19 ICEMDYKVKKP
+19 ICEIDYKVKKP
-30 KVYKVLTVETPEGIV
+30 KVYKVLTVETPEGVV

-57 DRMVNAL
+57 DHLVNAL

-69 RTKKVIF
+69 RTRKVIF

-92 VKASKIEALVK
+92 VKANKIEALVK
-103 TNANEY
+103 TNANDY

-125 GLTENGKLRVMAL
+125 GLTEEGKLRVMAL

-143 LLDSYYQLAQMCSWE
+143 LLDSYYQLAQMCGWE

-178 EKVTMVIKIDE
+178 EKVTMMIKIDE

-213 DAIDT
+213 DAIET

-240 TCLNRVLHPGDKVW
+240 TCLNRVLHQGDKLW

-263 EDAGNVEVTEA
+263 EDAGNVEVTAA
-274 RQKITASLEPLI
+274 RQKITSTLEPLI
-286 VGVSRVIDF
+286 VGVNRVIDF

-300 SENPIEKSYVTGL
+300 SDTPIERTYVTGL

-330 KVHTLSEMDD
+330 KVHTLSDMDD

-372 STQKSKGLTVVS
+372 SQQKAKGMTVVS

-404 AMAATS
+404 AMAVTS
-410 VTRYLGNVA
+410 LTRYFGTVAENVA
-419 QNVYLQNRVQELQP
+419 LQARVEELQP
-433 AQAVYNDYLAAEAQY
+433 AQAVYNDYLATAAQY
-448 DKYTYLYAYTQTP
+448 DKYQYLYEYTENP

-475 LPDSFYTNSFSSD
+475 LPSSFWTNSFSSD
-488 QTGISMSVTVEG
+488 MEGISMSVTVEG
-500 KAAAARTILNIRNMQ
+500 KAAAARTILNIRNME
-515 SIDDVEI
+515 SIEDVQI
-522 SNITDSKDETGTSIV
+522 SNITDAQNELGESAV
-537 TFSITGSYKVLGVIL
+537 TFSITGTYADIHADSEEAENTGD
-552 SIAMAATSVT
+552 AA
-562 RYLGN
+562 
-567 VAQNVYLQ
+567 
-575 NRVQELQPAQ
+575 
-585 AVYNDYLAAEAQYD
+585 
-599 KYTYLYAYT
+599 
-608 QTPNEN
+608 
-614 LVEFINELE
+614 
-623 QILPDSFYTNSFS
+623 
-636 SDQTGIS
+636 
-643 MSVTVEGKAA
+643 
-653 AARTILNIRNMQSID
+653 
-668 DVEISNITDSKD
+668 
-680 ETGTSIV
+680 GT
-687 TFSITGSYKELTDE
+687 
-701 TEESGEAQADTQ
+701 

>member
-1 MAMNNRV
+1 MNNRV

-19 ICEMDYKVKKP
+19 ICEIDYKVKKP
-30 KVYKVLTVETPEGIV
+30 KVYKVLTVETPEGVV

-57 DRMVNAL
+57 DHLVSAL

-69 RTKKVIF
+69 RTKRVIF

-92 VKASKIEALVK
+92 VKANKIEALVK
-103 TNANEY
+103 TNANDY

-125 GLTENGKLRVMAL
+125 GLTEEGKLRVMAL

-143 LLDSYYQLAQMCSWE
+143 LLDSYYQLAQMCGWE

-165 SNSLYQILRDEKS
+165 SNSLYQILRDEKT
-178 EKVTMVIKIDE
+178 ETVTMMIKIDE

-213 DAIDT
+213 DAIET

-240 TCLNRVLHPGDKVW
+240 TCLNRVLHQGDKVW

-263 EDAGNVEVTEA
+263 EDAGNVEVTAA

-300 SENPIEKSYVTGL
+300 GDNPIQKTFVTGL

-330 KVHTLSEMDD
+330 KVHTLSDMED

-372 STQKSKGLTVVS
+372 SQQKAKGMTVVS

-404 AMAATS
+404 AMAVTS
-410 VTRYLGNVA
+410 LTRYFGTVAENVA
-419 QNVYLQNRVQELQP
+419 LQARVEELQP
-433 AQAVYNDYLAAEAQY
+433 AQAVYNDYLATAAQY
-448 DKYTYLYAYTQTP
+448 DKYQYLYEYTENP

-475 LPDSFYTNSFSSD
+475 LPSSFWTNSFSSD
-488 QTGISMSVTVEG
+488 MEGISMSVTVEG
-500 KAAAARTILNIRNMQ
+500 KATAARTILNIRNME
-515 SIDDVEI
+515 SIEDVQI
-522 SNITDSKDETGTSIV
+522 SNITDAQNELGESAV
-537 TFSITGSYKVLGVIL
+537 TFSITGTYADIHADSEEAENTGD
-552 SIAMAATSVT
+552 AA
-562 RYLGN
+562 
-567 VAQNVYLQ
+567 
-575 NRVQELQPAQ
+575 
-585 AVYNDYLAAEAQYD
+585 
-599 KYTYLYAYT
+599 
-608 QTPNEN
+608 
-614 LVEFINELE
+614 
-623 QILPDSFYTNSFS
+623 
-636 SDQTGIS
+636 
-643 MSVTVEGKAA
+643 
-653 AARTILNIRNMQSID
+653 
-668 DVEISNITDSKD
+668 
-680 ETGTSIV
+680 GT
-687 TFSITGSYKELTDE
+687 
-701 TEESGEAQADTQ
+701 

>member
-19 ICEMDYKVKKP
+19 ICEIDYKVKKP
-30 KVYKVLTVETPEGIV
+30 KVYKVLTVETPEGVV

-57 DRMVNAL
+57 DHLVNAL

-69 RTKKVIF
+69 RTKRVIF

-92 VKASKIEALVK
+92 VKANKIEALVK
-103 TNANEY
+103 TNANDY

-125 GLTENGKLRVMAL
+125 GLTEEGKLRVMAL

-143 LLDSYYQLAQMCSWE
+143 LLNSYYQLAQMCGWE

-178 EKVTMVIKIDE
+178 EKVTMMIKIDE
-189 NSTIVTVLS
+189 NNTIVTVLS

-213 DAIDT
+213 DAIET

-224 YAVNDPMSAV
+224 YAVSDPMSAV

-240 TCLNRVLHPGDKVW
+240 TCLNRVLHQGDKLW

-263 EDAGNVEVTEA
+263 EDAGNAEVTAA
-274 RQKITASLEPLI
+274 RQKITSSLEPLI

-300 SENPIEKSYVTGL
+300 SNTPIERTYVTGL

-330 KVHTLSEMDD
+330 KVHTLSDMDD

-372 STQKSKGLTVVS
+372 STQKAKGLTVVS

-404 AMAATS
+404 AMAVTS
-410 VTRYLGNVA
+410 LTRYFGTVAENVA
-419 QNVYLQNRVQELQP
+419 LQARVEELQP
-433 AQAVYNDYLAAEAQY
+433 AQAVYNDYLARAAQY
-448 DKYTYLYAYTQTP
+448 DKYQYLYEYTENP

-475 LPDSFYTNSFSSD
+475 LPSSFWTNSFSSD
-488 QTGISMSVTVEG
+488 MEGISMSVTVEG
-500 KAAAARTILNIRNMQ
+500 KAAAARTILNIRNME
-515 SIDDVEI
+515 SIEDVQI
-522 SNITDSKDETGTSIV
+522 SNITDAQNELGESAV
-537 TFSITGSYKVLGVIL
+537 TFSITGTYADIHADSEEAENTGD
-552 SIAMAATSVT
+552 AA
-562 RYLGN
+562 
-567 VAQNVYLQ
+567 
-575 NRVQELQPAQ
+575 
-585 AVYNDYLAAEAQYD
+585 
-599 KYTYLYAYT
+599 
-608 QTPNEN
+608 
-614 LVEFINELE
+614 
-623 QILPDSFYTNSFS
+623 
-636 SDQTGIS
+636 
-643 MSVTVEGKAA
+643 
-653 AARTILNIRNMQSID
+653 
-668 DVEISNITDSKD
+668 
-680 ETGTSIV
+680 GT
-687 TFSITGSYKELTDE
+687 
-701 TEESGEAQADTQ
+701 